1 MYAMMGDKP
10 MRPRTSL
17 SESDETNVVYGT
29 IPQKELDTYSYEGLN
44 YYNPEDPE
52 ASQEA
57 RADNQGY
64 VDIIGKGLANIGVSV
79 LKNVAEAPAYLAT
92 IATSPLVGIGTAM
105 SGGNGWEAMGTYVFN
120 NKYLE
125 TVQGIKDSIDE
136 NVLKIYV
143 PPSVQEGGLWDKFT
157 SMQNM
162 VSQGSEMMGFVLSMY
177 VPGAVVGKLGW
188 GTKLVA
194 GLNAAEAVG
203 DVGLGTKAFNMLAKN
218 FVKGSDAIFGEA
230 GIGKILAGEA
240 RAGTVTGEALGIA
253 TNVDDAAKLAKGTA
267 ASAEAV
273 VSNLDAAKQMLV
285 YTNNAARATD
295 TGLAIT
301 FNTTLESASEATQSY
316 RDIYDA
322 AKAKGYSEQD
332 ARNAA
337 ASGATNVFGA
347 NMSIL
352 AVTNILGEK
361 FILDGFE
368 RAAKGADNN
377 KVAKMIINDAIGDK
391 TSNITELLKHNWFNQ
406 SKFGKTLVGKALEP
420 AAKVAGKFAI
430 GAIKEGVVE
439 EGMQTNV
446 SQVAKA
452 DALKGEKTFQ
462 REGLTL
468 GSSSILTFI
477 NGISNY
483 GTLFSEKGN
492 QELAE
497 SIIMGGI
504 FAGAIEF
511 GGGAIN
517 TLSGETKKA
526 NAARKAGYDDLRNNF
541 IYSFKSHN
549 EYFQR
554 EPEKN
559 TDGTPNPKAG
569 KLILDPQGRPVLTAE
584 AEGNMKKTEAVRLA
598 QAAHADIITALDPDS
613 VEAEFANFMLEYN
626 VFVDM
631 LSREGG
637 SELMKQA
644 IDGGHLEALI
654 AARYKAN
661 NEGTEI
667 EPAMLTSMVSRWKT
681 LGKKTEDQLNFIR
694 STHSPAMHINYDKND
709 PKEVDMFNAFSNDM
723 FNERLSNLA
732 LHEHVKQVR
741 TTRMKSYEDAVKE
754 SAELQTKM
762 DALSFNGTN
771 LTPEQIEIK
780 TEYEAAQKMFDD
792 YEKQK
797 PLYSDILS
805 EKESIPKDAA
815 SRVKIKYDKIKNKQ
829 KIANQGGFTDELT
842 QDEID
847 FMDTYDKDTGKSQ
860 IDAANTFFATAKEV
874 KKIND
879 TLTHAYTK
887 TNSER
892 KLTEM
897 QISAAKEAVAA
908 LEKDFETLNN
918 TELGV
923 AKKYKLV
930 GPEFKTA
937 WDKYKADKL
946 KESQQAEVDAK
957 DAADMEAKTDGEL
970 ASAGFDKDMRAS
982 IINHLISS
990 GTAVSKDAADA
1001 AEVVFKDLEFTLNT
1015 AALQQEYNTLDK
1027 TTDEAKRKLREI
1039 ETLTKLAAHPGGWAI
1054 VMIPARDDRGKLIY
1068 ENNKLKY
1075 QKHIISKRKAKYV
1088 GKVNDREA
1096 TQKNFPL
1103 MFNEKGDKLDEQEV
1117 ANKREALLTANTTA
1131 SIAQAAAL
1139 VDQAKK
1145 FTWTTKDKTV
1155 ERHMEISV
1163 SNDTVFY
1170 SKAEVQ
1176 KHISKFN
1183 PSSDYYSNINADGS
1197 ERFEKDAKGK
1207 ATKRKVDKRNARM
1220 QMDPDSI
1227 IWDEMVPGFGP
1238 TLYVGR
1244 ISKRSL
1250 VLSMAPINKNIV
1262 LASNKMKE
1270 AVAQRAAMVKA
1281 LEDVRKYNTNLAKS
1295 TKNKTAAL
1303 QTRLNDLPKVQNALT
1318 ELMREARLLT
1328 YEIEGLTIKIANIE
1342 VKKSGFKK
1350 QDGKFAKNAQ
1360 SDIDKLN
1367 ILKEEKAKRL
1377 DEIPAIQQSLE
1388 TEINNAIANIDAI
1401 KKQIEEHQ
1409 QEAANLVAYNDAAGL
1424 LISTLKSLSEE
1435 DIYKLD
1441 PSNINSLLTSEGKD
1455 LLDAYYQQVKEDLTN
1470 KLIVNKTV
1478 DRIVIDKE
1486 NELKIYNDSK
1496 QEFEKQLSNRK
1507 TFNEKLKAITTADV
1521 TSDTVDTLNNLLVTY
1536 LQIYNNTQYL
1546 SLNKTLATSIK
1557 DSTVKYIRYIE
1568 DLLVDI
1574 GHDRVIP
1581 NFNNAQVAQLKLRLE
1596 TTLDRLR
1603 SIAVAPTVVEAYS
1616 SLANLDNY
1624 PASVELQ
1631 QAIAILGKQIENY
1644 LDIDESLTS
1653 ILRDLTAIYDFT
1665 IDLTKDTKKEI
1676 RTKIEATIKNIV
1688 DSRKEAEK
1696 IDIKIKDKI
1705 TGLNSSIDKVN
1716 KELQALRNAATTS
1729 IDFETGA
1736 IKTANDE
1743 VVIENFRD
1751 LYLAELKAAKLAEL
1765 SDVQKVAGDL
1775 QDPIK
1780 TTLDDLTKQRK
1791 QLEKELLQSILSN
1804 KEVTATKKLTS
1815 FLQLIPQ
1822 FENQFNSDT
1831 AGLLQTVRAVFSRSK
1846 NVDIASTSSDKKDE
1860 EVLASMLNPSTAVIL
1875 LNRYIA
1881 DFNVTANSENQM
1893 SLITEAEYKAVVATF
1908 IDALD
1913 AGTKASTEGV
1923 LTKLRTTITSI
1934 DRVQSIAV
1942 DLASKLIVDMDRFSA
1957 DIARRTQVTLN
1968 KVDRDNGDATY
1979 IDDEEIRVEGD
1990 DIAEY
1995 RQNRLFSTAS
2005 STTDTARNIGA
2016 NEQIDDGPKNIRA
2029 DAANPNE
2036 YTISIAVH
2044 GEHYIVEKEDKD
2056 KEAVYAPIE
2065 LPKPPDGYDPK
2076 VSNTENDTYKKKLE
2090 LYYNAEDLS
2099 GKGLSE
2105 EEISAITEF
2114 RRYTANNRFFTWTDA
2129 NETIHKNIAG
2139 KKLFF
2144 RAATYANIKAAAKT
2158 NPDLQSII
2166 DDIDNQLKLALG
2178 FGEQQTAN
2186 KLQGLISGDNVILIP
2201 YEVVPGVNGG
2211 APIIKPVKGLSS
2223 TEKRFNASL
2232 NKNNSGATIEP
2243 KVVYSSRPLA
2253 DTVYKSWNNT
2263 DRIVTAA
2270 VNSSD
2275 KLGTQDFDAAKTEVE
2290 TKLDIELVAPSSMV
2304 LDDKEISALT
2314 KTYGITTGVNNKEIK
2329 ISYTLDGGKKEL
2341 VISNTQDEYKILH
2354 AIGRDALKLSVI
2366 GGILKKVYT
2375 AQTKALIIEP
2385 QGDAYLQ
2392 ITKINRG
2399 VPVYAQKRIAT
2410 SNSKQD
2416 LKSAELTPV
2425 YMPLSEVLPNEPGMQ
2440 LVVVTRKN
2448 TSDYPNAIAGDLVVL
2463 SSNDLR
2469 LPVVT
2474 SLFSDETG
2482 EAKTHKA
2489 NMLDVLGLTI
2499 LKAVETEASGSLEAL
2514 RESVPFSS
2522 GKVAPV
2528 KIKIGNEEV
2537 DINGYGILPT
2547 DMGQSRDG
2555 VGALN
2560 FYLNFGKYTES
2571 HIASKERNQI
2581 YIGQGDLVFVY
2592 NVKVG
2597 GVKTSKTTRIK
2608 LSNFI
2613 KTDAEGN
2620 KYVNLPALFEGA
2632 TSATPEGRALI
2643 ELEKYLNS
2651 KRINVHKKLLESS
2664 SNVTY
2669 VPAVKKDAKGN
2680 ITTDS
2685 TLQYKQESVPY
2696 SVWAAKNIVRTN
2708 HDPKASRRTIQ
2719 RNLVHDTSHITAQN
2733 AAELAANIL
2742 KAEAAKEKER
2752 KEKEKENLAAY
2763 TAAAASAKHTYSTLE
2778 ELKALLNT
2786 DVFTKST
2793 LSRGS
2798 KAALKGVI
2806 NLAKTLASIDSVN
2819 IATLNSIGIYFGT
2832 PAVTSTST
2840 STTTSTSATATGN
2853 TYSTIKELLD
2863 ILQVEIANKTVLGK
2877 KSSAKALA
2885 GVLKIN
2891 PDINKVV
2898 LSPAQIKLLED
2909 NGIYEAGKAP
2919 LTSSPT
2925 APLIPLPPPAPII
2938 IADDPT
2944 ETAFTK
2950 AVEMATNT
2958 AFMDQVKVS
2967 NLPAYNFIN
2976 TYTGNK
2982 DEFLNEAHNKI
2993 VESINELYAAFETML
3008 PDTNTTVFA
3017 DDDDGL
3023 SMSRFKDAAKK
3034 TVQLAEAKRNM
3045 AAIFGQ
3051 KFADEEVSMVVGL
3064 IQGEGY
3070 GAFTGDGKI
3079 LLSDLAETSTEYHEA
3094 FHRVWRMY
3102 IPTSKRAELIAE
3114 FETRADKEQVLAAI
3128 RAAGYKGSREYLIE
3142 EALAEEFKL
3151 YSDKYKYK
3159 NGKLVPKNAVE
3170 RWFDKLIKFLRALIG
3185 RPVQQQF
3192 YDDIL
3197 AGKYK
3202 NAAPRYAYK
3211 AREPVYSKRIAFK
3224 DLPTIDV
3231 SSADINTINTAI
3243 TVALFQNELAKGNIH
3258 MLLNPPAN
3266 GWNTID
3272 SYTKAL
3278 VSQGTAVLKK
3288 FVLDRSKI
3296 VYGNYKDVYGIPA
3309 TSGLSLGISHILSLI
3324 NNDKLSATEKYYLVD
3339 STEAVLSIA
3348 NNGNLEL
3355 MIKELVKNTSMLQ
3368 AGEQKTIANISEWTK
3383 KSTAERIAYFA
3394 VPGNTAKAVAAI
3406 GSIIRASI
3414 RSKLTDDPAVIGLN
3428 TINNNAIATP
3438 WPTLDRVFSET
3449 MKDRISPRAI
3459 DLTMLS
3465 VLQKH
3470 FQLESEKLAPSTEAQ
3485 DAYVALLK
3493 VESYKNSSSFY
3504 VQWTKAIAN
3513 IGGKLKY
3520 ERNDGY
3526 EDENTDDDND
3536 EGYVNENSND
3546 EGAEAEGIHTQEDE
3560 VVSKDGAYDKLVYE
3574 KNPLS
3579 SITTLIKLLI
3589 KSIPQKDARGN
3600 NVMHPTLGV
3609 VMAIPWEST
3618 INKFINSLANT
3629 PTWAMWNEFEKFV
3642 KMTPE
3647 VSSILKNIEEIK
3659 TSADKS
3665 DVKVKLN
3672 RAFGNHIYDFLIT
3685 LITKDKVVTTSA
3697 NSNTGDKRSIN
3708 AWKNNMTNIDD
3719 PAVLTKLKEQF
3730 DYAFKATH
3738 DPVLTARSGHSGNV
3752 MPIVKTDELPDEGR
3766 ATNRDKVNTAKKYA
3780 EYLGITLDSEIYE
3793 AEYAFNEGKDIY
3805 DTVKAIYLNAM
3816 EKMTANEVE
3825 AVLRNPTQLANK
3837 IFGSD
3842 AEFGGTAVGTKIEA
3856 LARKQAKYSRDV
3868 SQSIT
3873 SNNKKLFAANLN
3885 SAMTV
3890 TSDGLNYISSLEEG
3904 EINNY
3909 IQAELNNKYQEYYGK
3924 EDLLTRNATT
3934 WLEATLWKST
3944 SGTTRQPIHLAR
3956 TKLMLLKYSGVFN
3969 SNSVSSVLLQK
3980 SIAGSRIEL
3989 SVLDSIKNTMVT
4001 VDATNIDNISR
4012 TEIAAHNVNLAAG
4025 GIVRVI
4031 QHADRSMAYGI
4042 KYDVASD
4049 NIPGTLIEHLEAFTN
4064 TVLNQVNDKSKKT
4077 TTYTGKNIKNMA
4089 TPNSTITP
4097 QMFGVLEELV
4107 IALHTM
4113 YNERTASK
4121 VTFDAYAKLLPG
4133 MISKYTSTEDTT
4145 TSSTLAYNGVIQIV
4159 EDVKSYIGI
4168 KQTEFRD
4175 DYVKRKLHLTKKV
4188 SKWNAKENSFNDMY
4202 VGRYIS
4208 TKEFDNPTAA
4218 QQAVNTIINK
4228 SWAQMYLGHIEEVLL
4243 FSGNADLYGTA
4254 ENMFKRMSAQSST
4267 GIVSTATEEF
4277 LNEIVAVNRAALST
4291 ANQNLKLDAVP
4302 YTSPTTKK
4310 NFALVQEVIA
4320 KEEEFTNQKLG
4331 QEIYDAHYSYNYD
4344 LQRLLLGD
4352 TKGAHKLAHDTADR
4366 IATNMAKDFRDNI
4379 NENDGQSWL
4388 NIFAYRQ
4395 YLKSVDKWSARHQQA
4410 FDFEMLVLNDMIRV
4424 KDNIAKGLTS
4434 KEDTTYTPFEVF
4446 VAQILH
4452 PEWNI
4457 LTEDYAQIVAGGAS
4471 FNNELI
4477 DPIAFVDS
4485 INEWLTETREGF
4497 APLKPQYTGPVWLDE
4512 NHKTVDSTK
4521 KITITGIRKTSYDV
4535 LLPSML
4541 RGKEFIS
4548 RRKFADLM
4556 LNMHS
4561 NGIDVLHMESAA
4573 KSGTKTPIPLW
4584 NKDDDGT
4591 ISTLNDKLYESKNH
4605 TYLEWQYMK
4614 DQQNIDTEQK
4624 SKLKDST
4631 QARKN
4636 MLANQTHRG
4645 VPIDFPMYTVNE
4657 NGGKDYM
4664 KEDEWKAA
4672 WDSLSEQEKLDSS
4685 ALYTYFAAVIE
4696 VQNDLLLKAVQMLE
4710 EELKINNNNPVEVTE
4725 QIIKVL
4731 REAAT
4736 KRESSDNILNAI
4748 ESIIDHGWI
4757 DVLPNR
4763 NTVEPILMSLVSNNL
4778 IAVKRFGNAVP
4789 QLAST
4794 GMDIVGTTRENNS
4807 ATAELKTYQI
4817 NQNGETTP
4825 AEIITVLPKQ
4835 YQKAVLAKYSERA
4848 KRPITLFEAVEML
4861 NEDMARDKAH
4871 PDYMEIEIFALRIP
4885 NQQMS
4890 SNDVFKVKQ
4899 FYIGTKENFVYV
4911 PADIVVKVG
4920 SDFDIDKLQMYFPNM
4935 DKDFN
4940 EIKYEGGASSL
4951 ANDSKIAFNEFDADS
4966 VDIND
4971 LIERMIANGTI
4982 EKEDCTG
4989 SQNAEDGAVTANFT
5003 PGGRWKTV
5011 EKLEGPSHKEGGIDL
5026 QINKEGRVTF
5036 KNASGAVITAAA
5048 GLVVPGGD
5056 KDKEVSTNPTPLAP
5070 VTLANS
5076 GAKGPETWK
5085 YNSETEEYIAPM
5097 LKEVEIIGKKPSS
5110 TNFKTE
5116 TEEELSEQGPSR
5128 HTRNSW
5134 KFDKEVEDKYKIDW
5148 YETLNYKKWGLYDYS
5163 DYSSFNS
5170 AFRNAR
5176 EAKEKEFVYKD
5187 KRYNTKLIS
5196 KDQSDLYWESKKFLK
5211 DYYENNNFAG
5221 DGHDLDGYWK
5231 NYEEKRAV
5239 NRRLEEPYYFS
5250 ITDQKPSDMESDGYV
5265 RPKDTKIFLTTTDDQ
5280 LKKQGTKGLNTT
5292 YVHELSHKA
5301 DTENVNN
5308 RIPKIDA
5315 RKLIDSRYADDI
5327 TDSETLKYLSKP
5339 TEIEA
5344 RKMATLFYLHKNN
5357 LPYTN
5362 IDKSSLDNMYAKLK
5376 DLPYD
5381 IAQLLKLYDGQ
5392 QEDLLKYLNN
5402 DFSYLNKKDKD
5413 AKK

>member
-1 MYAMMGDKP
+1 MGKLDAMYAMMGDKP
-10 MRPRTSL
+10 IRPRTSL
-17 SESDETNVVYGT
+17 SESDETNVIYGT
-29 IPQKELDTYSYEGLN
+29 TPQKELDTYTYEGLN
-44 YYNPEDPE
+44 YYNPTDPE

-64 VDIIGKGLANIGVSV
+64 VDIIGKGLANMGVSL
-79 LKNVAEAPAYLAT
+79 LKNVAEAPAYIAT
-92 IATSPLVGIGTAM
+92 IATSPLVGVGTAL

-120 NKYLE
+120 NQYLQ
-125 TVQGIKDSIDE
+125 TVQGIKDNIDE

-218 FVKGSDAIFGEA
+218 FVKGSDAVFGEA

-285 YTNNAARATD
+285 YTNNAARSTD
-295 TGLAIT
+295 TGLAIA

-352 AVTNILGEK
+352 AVTNIIGEK

-368 RAAKGADNN
+368 RVAKGADNN

-406 SKFGKTLVGKALEP
+406 STFGKTLVGKALEP
-420 AAKVAGKFAI
+420 AAKIAGKFAI
-430 GAIKEGVVE
+430 GAVKEGVVE

-452 DALKGEKTFQ
+452 DALKGEKSFQ

-497 SIIMGGI
+497 SILMGGI

-511 GGGAIN
+511 GGGTIN

-569 KLILDPQGRPVLTAE
+569 KLILDQQGRPVLTAE

-667 EPAMLTSMVSRWKT
+667 DPAMLTSMVSRWKT

-754 SAELQTKM
+754 SVELQTKM
-762 DALSFNGTN
+762 DALSFNGTA
-771 LTPEQIEIK
+771 LTPEQATIK
-780 TEYEAAQKMFDD
+780 TEYDAAQKMFDD

-797 PLYSDILS
+797 PLFNDILGEN
-805 EKESIPKDAA
+805 EKVPADAA
-815 SRVKIKYDKIKNKQ
+815 PRIKAKYDKIKNKQ
-829 KIANQGGFTDELT
+829 KIANQGGFSDEMT
-842 QDEID
+842 QEELD
-847 FMDTYDKDTGKSQ
+847 FMDVYDKDTGKSQ

-879 TLTHAYTK
+879 NPTHAYTK

-897 QISAAKEAVAA
+897 QISAAKEAVTA

-930 GPEFKTA
+930 GPEFKAA

-946 KESQQAEVDAK
+946 KESQQAATDAK

-990 GTAVSKDAADA
+990 GTAVSKDTANAALA
-1001 AEVVFKDLEFTLNT
+1001 VFKDLEFTLNT
-1015 AALQQEYNTLDK
+1015 TALQQEYNVLDK

-1039 ETLTKLAAHPGGWAI
+1039 EMLTKLAAHPGGWAI

-1250 VLSMAPINKNIV
+1250 VLSMAPVNKNIV

-1270 AVAQRAAMVKA
+1270 ALAQRTAMIKA

-1328 YEIEGLTIKIANIE
+1328 YEIEGLTIKIADIE

-1350 QDGKFAKNAQ
+1350 QNGKFAKNAQ

-1388 TEINNAIANIDAI
+1388 TEISNAIANIDAI

-1455 LLDAYYQQVKEDLTN
+1455 LLDVYYQQVKEDLTN

-1478 DRIVIDKE
+1478 DKIIADKE
-1486 NELKIYNDSK
+1486 NVLKAYSNSK
-1496 QEFEKQLSNRK
+1496 QEFEKQLANRK
-1507 TFNEKLKAITTADV
+1507 AFNEKLKAITTADV
-1521 TSDTVDTLNNLLVTY
+1521 TSDTADALNNLLVTY
-1536 LQIYNNTQYL
+1536 LQIHNNQY
-1546 SLNKTLATSIK
+1546 KDAPKALATSIK

-1705 TGLNSSIDKVN
+1705 AGLNSSIDKVT
-1716 KELQALRNAATTS
+1716 KELQALQNAATAS

-1736 IKTANDE
+1736 IKTADDE
-1743 VVIENFRD
+1743 IVIENFRD

-1822 FENQFNSDT
+1822 FEKQFNSDT

-1881 DFNVTANSENQM
+1881 DFNVTANSENQIP
-1893 SLITEAEYKAVVATF
+1893 LITEVEYKAVVATF

-1913 AGTKASTEGV
+1913 AGTKAATEGV

-1957 DIARRTQVTLN
+1957 DIARRTQVSLN

-1995 RQNRLFSTAS
+1995 RQNRMFSTAS

-2076 VSNTENDTYKKKLE
+2076 VNNAENDAYKKKLE

-2158 NPDLQSII
+2158 DPDLQSII
-2166 DDIDNQLKLALG
+2166 DDIDNQLKLMQG
-2178 FGEQQTAN
+2178 SVEQQQTIN
-2186 KLQGLISGDNVILIP
+2186 KLQSLINGDNVILIP
-2201 YEVVPGVNGG
+2201 YEVVPGVNGK
-2211 APIIKPVKGLSS
+2211 APTIKPVKGLSS

-2243 KVVYSSRPLA
+2243 KVLYSSRPLA

-2275 KLGTQDFDAAKTEVE
+2275 KLGTQDFDAAKAEVE
-2290 TKLDIELVAPSSMV
+2290 TRLDIELVAPSSMV
-2304 LDDKEISALT
+2304 LDDKEISALI
-2314 KTYGITTGVNNKEIK
+2314 KKYDIAISVNNKEVK

-2341 VISNTQDEYKILH
+2341 TIPNTQDGYKILH

-2366 GGILKKVYT
+2366 GGILKKIYT
-2375 AQTKALIIEP
+2375 TQTKELIRAP

-2392 ITKINRG
+2392 IVKINRG
-2399 VPVYAQKRIAT
+2399 IPVYAQKRIAS

-2416 LKSAELTPV
+2416 LKNAELTPV
-2425 YMPLSEVLPNEPGMQ
+2425 YMPLSEVLPNEPGLQ
-2440 LVVVTRKN
+2440 LTVVTRKN
-2448 TSDYPNAIAGDLVVL
+2448 AADHPNAIAGDLVVL

-2499 LKAVETEASGSLEAL
+2499 LKAVETEATGSLEAL
-2514 RESVPFSS
+2514 RESVPFSTS
-2522 GKVAPV
+2522 KITPV
-2528 KIKIGNEEV
+2528 KIQVGNEEV

-2547 DMGQSRDG
+2547 DMEQSRDG

-2571 HIASKERNQI
+2571 HLASKERNQI

-2592 NVKVG
+2592 NTRVN
-2597 GVKTSKTTRIK
+2597 GVKTPKTTRIK
-2608 LSNFI
+2608 LSSLI
-2613 KTDAEGN
+2613 RTDAEGN
-2620 KYVNLPALFEGA
+2620 KYVNLPALFA
-2632 TSATPEGRALI
+2632 SATNATTEGRALI
-2643 ELEKYLNS
+2643 ELENYLNS

-2664 SNVTY
+2664 SSVTY
-2669 VPAVKKDAKGN
+2669 IPSVKKNDAGN
-2680 ITTDS
+2680 ITTES
-2685 TLQYKQESVPY
+2685 RLQYTKETVPY

-2708 HDPKASRRTIQ
+2708 HDPKAARRTIQ
-2719 RNLVHDTSHITAQN
+2719 RNLVHDASHITAQN

-2763 TAAAASAKHTYSTLE
+2763 TAAAASAKHTYSNLA

-2786 DVFTKST
+2786 EVFTKST
-2793 LSRGS
+2793 LDSTT
-2798 KAALKGVI
+2798 KLILKSLIDSV
-2806 NLAKTLASIDSVN
+2806 KTLAAIDPGN
-2819 IATLNSIGIYFGT
+2819 IAILNNIGIYFNDGT
-2832 PAVTSTST
+2832 AKSSSTSSIT
-2840 STTTSTSATATGN
+2840 PSSTTPLSKGARTYTTVQELAAILKTEVDSKTSFGQTIDAIILAEAFKGAKSFGN
-2853 TYSTIKELLD
+2853 T
-2863 ILQVEIANKTVLGK
+2863 
-2877 KSSAKALA
+2877 
-2885 GVLKIN
+2885 
-2891 PDINKVV
+2891 
-2898 LSPAQIKLLED
+2898 LSPDVIKTLEA

-2919 LTSSPT
+2919 LTSSLT
-2925 APLIPLPPPAPII
+2925 APLTPPSPPAAI
-2938 IADDPT
+2938 IAAGDPT
-2944 ETAFTK
+2944 EVAFTK
-2950 AVEMATNT
+2950 AVQMAANT
-2958 AFMDQVKVS
+2958 AFMDQVKVG

-2982 DEFLNEAHNKI
+2982 DEFLNEAHIKI
-2993 VESINELYAAFETML
+2993 LESINELYAAFETMQ
-3008 PDTNTTVFA
+3008 PDTNVIASTE
-3017 DDDDGL
+3017 DDDGF

-3070 GAFTGDGKI
+3070 GAFTTDGKI
-3079 LLSDLAETSTEYHEA
+3079 LLSDLAETGTEYHEA

-3159 NGKLVPKNAVE
+3159 DGKLVPKNAIE

-3202 NAAPRYAYK
+3202 NVAPRYAYK

-3231 SSADINTINTAI
+3231 SSADINAVNTAL
-3243 TVALFQNELAKGNIH
+3243 TVELFQNELAKGNIH
-3258 MLLNPPAN
+3258 ILLNPPAN
-3266 GWNTID
+3266 GWDTID

-3296 VYGNYKDVYGIPA
+3296 VYGNYKDVYGVAA

-3324 NNDKLSATEKYYLVD
+3324 NNDKLNATEKYYLVD

-3355 MIKELVKNTSMLQ
+3355 MIKELMKNTSMLQ
-3368 AGEQKTIANISEWTK
+3368 VGEQKTIANISEWTK
-3383 KSTAERIAYFA
+3383 KSTAERIDYFA

-3414 RSKLTDDPAVIGLN
+3414 RSKLIDDSAVVGLN

-3449 MKDRISPRAI
+3449 MKKRISPRAI

-3470 FQLESEKLAPSTEAQ
+3470 FQLESEKAAPSTEAQ

-3526 EDENTDDDND
+3526 ENENTDDDND
-3536 EGYVNENSND
+3536 ESSVNENSND

-3589 KSIPQKDARGN
+3589 KSIPQKDAKGN

-3685 LITKDKVVTTSA
+3685 LINKDKVVTTSA

-3708 AWKNNMTNIDD
+3708 LWKNNMTNIDD

-3766 ATNRDKVNTAKKYA
+3766 TTNRDRVNTAKKYA

-3816 EKMTANEVE
+3816 EKMTTEEVN

-3904 EINNY
+3904 EVNNY
-3909 IQAELNNKYQEYYGK
+3909 IQDELANRYQEYYGK
-3924 EDLLTRNATT
+3924 EDLLTANAET
-3934 WLEATLWKST
+3934 WLEATLYRE
-3944 SGTTRQPIHLAR
+3944 GTGIKRQSIHLAR

-3969 SNSVSSVLLQK
+3969 SNSVSSVLLRN

-4012 TEIAAHNVNLAAG
+4012 TEIAAHNVNLAAD

-4049 NIPGTLIEHLEAFTN
+4049 NIPDTLIEHLEAFTN

-4107 IALHTM
+4107 IALHKM
-4113 YNERTASK
+4113 HNERAASEI
-4121 VTFDAYAKLLPG
+4121 TFDAYAKLLPG
-4133 MISKYTSTEDTT
+4133 MISKYTSPATT
-4145 TSSTLAYNGVIQIV
+4145 TSSTLTYNGVIQIV

-4188 SKWNAKENSFNDMY
+4188 RKWNAKENSFNDMY

-4277 LNEIVAVNRAALST
+4277 LNEIVAVNKAALST

-4331 QEIYDAHYSYNYD
+4331 QEIYDAHYTYNYD
-4344 LQRLLLGD
+4344 LQRLLGKSSAEAK
-4352 TKGAHKLAHDTADR
+4352 TIAKR
-4366 IATNMAKDFRDNI
+4366 IAENMSKDFRDNI

-4395 YLKSVDKWSARHQQA
+4395 YLKSVDKWSARHQES

-4424 KDNIAKGLTS
+4424 KDNISRGLTNE
-4434 KEDTTYTPFEVF
+4434 KDITYTPFEVF

-4457 LTEDYAQIVAGGAS
+4457 RAEDYAQIVAGGAS

-4477 DPIAFVDS
+4477 DPIAFVDG

-4541 RGKEFIS
+4541 RGKEFTA

-4614 DQQNIDTEQK
+4614 DQQNIATEQK

-4710 EELKINNNNPVEVTE
+4710 EELKINSSNPVEVTE

-4835 YQKAVLAKYSERA
+4835 YQKAVLAKYSKRA

-4940 EIKYEGGASSL
+4940 EIRYEGGASSL

-5003 PGGRWKTV
+5003 PGGKWETV
-5011 EKLEGPSHKEGGIDL
+5011 KDLKGMPSHKEGGVDL
-5026 QINKEGRVTF
+5026 QINKDGDVTF
-5036 KNASGAVITAAA
+5036 KNTSGAIITAAA
-5048 GLVVPGGD
+5048 GLV
-5056 KDKEVSTNPTPLAP
+5056 
-5070 VTLANS
+5070 
-5076 GAKGPETWK
+5076 
-5085 YNSETEEYIAPM
+5085 
-5097 LKEVEIIGKKPSS
+5097 
-5110 TNFKTE
+5110 
-5116 TEEELSEQGPSR
+5116 
-5128 HTRNSW
+5128 
-5134 KFDKEVEDKYKIDW
+5134 
-5148 YETLNYKKWGLYDYS
+5148 
-5163 DYSSFNS
+5163 
-5170 AFRNAR
+5170 
-5176 EAKEKEFVYKD
+5176 
-5187 KRYNTKLIS
+5187 
-5196 KDQSDLYWESKKFLK
+5196 
-5211 DYYENNNFAG
+5211 
-5221 DGHDLDGYWK
+5221 
-5231 NYEEKRAV
+5231 
-5239 NRRLEEPYYFS
+5239 
-5250 ITDQKPSDMESDGYV
+5250 
-5265 RPKDTKIFLTTTDDQ
+5265 
-5280 LKKQGTKGLNTT
+5280 
-5292 YVHELSHKA
+5292 
-5301 DTENVNN
+5301 
-5308 RIPKIDA
+5308 IP
-5315 RKLIDSRYADDI
+5315 
-5327 TDSETLKYLSKP
+5327 
-5339 TEIEA
+5339 
-5344 RKMATLFYLHKNN
+5344 
-5357 LPYTN
+5357 N
-5362 IDKSSLDNMYAKLK
+5362 IN
-5376 DLPYD
+5376 
-5381 IAQLLKLYDGQ
+5381 
-5392 QEDLLKYLNN
+5392 
-5402 DFSYLNKKDKD
+5402 
-5413 AKK
+5413 

>member
-1 MYAMMGDKP
+1 MPGSSAAMADEKYGREESQFYALPDDFKSYGEYGVQYDP
-10 MRPRTSL
+10 
-17 SESDETNVVYGT
+17 TN
-29 IPQKELDTYSYEGLN
+29 
-44 YYNPEDPE
+44 PE

-79 LKNVAEAPAYLAT
+79 LKNVAEAPAYLTT

-120 NKYLE
+120 NQYLQ
-125 TVQGIKDSIDE
+125 TVQGIKDNIDE

-218 FVKGSDAIFGEA
+218 FVKGSDAVFGEA
-230 GIGKILAGEA
+230 GIGKILSGEA

-273 VSNLDAAKQMLV
+273 VSNLDAAKKMLV
-285 YTNNAARATD
+285 YTNNAARSTD
-295 TGLAIT
+295 TGLAIA

-352 AVTNILGEK
+352 AVTNIIGEK

-368 RAAKGADNN
+368 RVAKGADNN

-420 AAKVAGKFAI
+420 AAKVGGKFAI
-430 GAIKEGVVE
+430 GAVKEGVVE

-462 REGLTL
+462 REGWTF

-497 SIIMGGI
+497 SILMGGI

-569 KLILDPQGRPVLTAE
+569 KLILDQQGRPVLTAE

-667 EPAMLTSMVSRWKT
+667 DPAMLTSMVARWKT

-694 STHSPAMHINYDKND
+694 STHSPEMYINYDKND
-709 PKEVDMFNAFSNDM
+709 PKEVEMFNAFSNDM

-741 TTRMKSYEDAVKE
+741 AIRMKSYEDAVKE
-754 SAELQTKM
+754 STELQTKM
-762 DALSFNGTN
+762 DALSFNATT
-771 LTPEQIEIK
+771 LTPEQIAIK
-780 TEYEAAQKMFDD
+780 TEYDAAQKMFDD

-797 PLYSDILS
+797 PLFSDILS
-805 EKESIPKDAA
+805 EKESVPKDAA
-815 SRVKIKYDKIKNKQ
+815 PRVKIKYDKIKNKQ

-860 IDAANTFFATAKEV
+860 IDAANAFFATAKEV
-874 KKIND
+874 KKVNA
-879 TLTHAYTK
+879 TPTHVYTK

-897 QISAAKEAVAA
+897 QISAVKETVTE

-946 KESQQAEVDAK
+946 KETQQAEVDAK
-957 DAADMEAKTDGEL
+957 DVADMEAKTDGEL

-982 IINHLISS
+982 IINHLIAS
-990 GTAVSKDAADA
+990 GTAVSEDSANAAQ
-1001 AEVVFKDLEFTLNT
+1001 VVFKDLEFTLNT
-1015 AALQQEYNTLDK
+1015 TALQQEYNALRDK
-1027 TTDEAKRKLREI
+1027 TTDEAKKKLREI
-1039 ETLTKLAAHPGGWAI
+1039 EMLTKLAAHPGGWAI
-1054 VMIPARDDRGKLIY
+1054 VMIPARDNRGKLIY

-1075 QKHIISKRKAKYV
+1075 QKHIISKRKGKYV

-1096 TQKNFPL
+1096 TQNKFPL
-1103 MFNEKGDKLDEQEV
+1103 MFNEKGNKLDEQEV

-1155 ERHMEISV
+1155 ERHMEVSV

-1170 SKAEVQ
+1170 SKTEVQ

-1197 ERFEKDAKGK
+1197 DRFEKDAKGK
-1207 ATKRKVDKRNARM
+1207 TTKRKVDKRNARI

-1250 VLSMAPINKNIV
+1250 VLSMAPVNKNIV

-1270 AVAQRAAMVKA
+1270 ALAQRQAMVKA
-1281 LEDVRKYNTNLAKS
+1281 LEDVRKYNTNLTKS
-1295 TKNKTAAL
+1295 IKDKTATL
-1303 QTRLNDLPKVQNALT
+1303 QTRLNDLPKTQSTLIALQAEAI
-1318 ELMREARLLT
+1318 ELAG
-1328 YEIEGLTIKIANIE
+1328 EIERLTLKIQISE
-1342 VKKSGFKK
+1342 
-1350 QDGKFAKNAQ
+1350 AKLAGYSSRMTSQRKTHEAIVAEGN
-1360 SDIDKLN
+1360 K
-1367 ILKEEKAKRL
+1367 LKEEKAKRL
-1377 DEIPAIQQSLE
+1377 DEIPAIRQALE
-1388 TEINNAIANIDAI
+1388 AEISNAIANIDSV

-1409 QEAANLVAYNDAAGL
+1409 QEVDNLVAYNDAAGL

-1455 LLDAYYQQVKEDLTN
+1455 LLDVYYQQVKEDLN
-1470 KLIVNKTV
+1470 QKLIASRVVNNV
-1478 DRIVIDKE
+1478 
-1486 NELKIYNDSK
+1486 
-1496 QEFEKQLSNRK
+1496 
-1507 TFNEKLKAITTADV
+1507 
-1521 TSDTVDTLNNLLVTY
+1521 
-1536 LQIYNNTQYL
+1536 
-1546 SLNKTLATSIK
+1546 
-1557 DSTVKYIRYIE
+1557 E
-1568 DLLVDI
+1568 D
-1574 GHDRVIP
+1574 
-1581 NFNNAQVAQLKLRLE
+1581 E
-1596 TTLDRLR
+1596 
-1603 SIAVAPTVVEAYS
+1603 
-1616 SLANLDNY
+1616 
-1624 PASVELQ
+1624 
-1631 QAIAILGKQIENY
+1631 KQIELAKLKKEVAEYQNE
-1644 LDIDESLTS
+1644 LAVDKALNDKLTELTS
-1653 ILRDLTAIYDFT
+1653 MNVNINTVD
-1665 IDLTKDTKKEI
+1665 DLTKLLATYQSIYSTDKYKDKRTELSLEVNNIIADYISYMNEMTVFYADPNNPLPADVDIKRAQILETKARLAALSPTSRIDDRIAALRDQANFPPNTVVNNAIYAAEDKLKDIQVLQSILDQALSGLVNYSSIIEAAKIKGRDAIKTEVDNAIAQIEAARAEAENITKTINTRIVEKQKSINKVEKEI
-1676 RTKIEATIKNIV
+1676 DMLYAYNMRSANI
-1688 DSRKEAEK
+1688 
-1696 IDIKIKDKI
+1696 
-1705 TGLNSSIDKVN
+1705 N
-1716 KELQALRNAATTS
+1716 
-1729 IDFETGA
+1729 FETGA

-1751 LYLAELKAAKLAEL
+1751 LYLAELKASKLAEL
-1765 SDVQKVAGDL
+1765 SDIQKVAGDL
-1775 QDPIK
+1775 QEPIK

-1791 QLEKELLQSILSN
+1791 ELEKELLQSILSN

-1822 FENQFNSDT
+1822 FEKQFNSDS
-1831 AGLLQTVRAVFSRSK
+1831 AALLQTVRAVFSRSK
-1846 NVDIASTSSDKKDE
+1846 TIDVASTASDKKDE

-1881 DFNVTANSENQM
+1881 DFNVTANSENQIP
-1893 SLITEAEYKAVVATF
+1893 LITEVEYKAVVAAF

-1913 AGTKASTEGV
+1913 AGTKAATEGV

-1942 DLASKLIVDMDRFSA
+1942 NLASKLIVDMDRFSA
-1957 DIARRTQVTLN
+1957 DIARRTQVALN

-1995 RQNRLFSTAS
+1995 RQNRVFSTAS
-2005 STTDTARNIGA
+2005 SNVETSRNIGV
-2016 NEQIDDGPKNIRA
+2016 NEQIDDAPKYIRA
-2029 DAANPNE
+2029 DPANPNE

-2044 GEHYIVEKEDKD
+2044 GEHYVVEKEDAD

-2065 LPKPPDGYDPK
+2065 LPKPPDGYDPTNN
-2076 VSNTENDTYKKKLE
+2076 SPENNEYKKKLE

-2099 GKGLSE
+2099 DKGLTE
-2105 EEISAITEF
+2105 QEIAAITEF
-2114 RRYTANNRFFTWTDA
+2114 RRYSANNRFFTWTDA

-2144 RAATYANIKAAAKT
+2144 RAATYKNIQDAAKT

-2166 DDIDNQLKLALG
+2166 DDIDNQLKLIQG
-2178 FGEQQTAN
+2178 SPEQQQTAN
-2186 KLQGLISGDNVILIP
+2186 TLQGLIAGNNVILIP
-2201 YEVVPGVNGG
+2201 YEVVPGVNGE
-2211 APIIKPVKGLSS
+2211 APTIRPVKGLSS
-2223 TEKRFNASL
+2223 TEKRFNAS
-2232 NKNNSGATIEP
+2232 NPKAKIEP
-2243 KVVYSSRPLA
+2243 RVLYSSRPLA
-2253 DTVYKSWNNT
+2253 DTVYKSWNST
-2263 DRIVTAA
+2263 DKIVTTV
-2270 VNSSD
+2270 VNANNE
-2275 KLGTQDFDAAKTEVE
+2275 LGTADFNIAKAEVE
-2290 TKLDIELVAPSSMV
+2290 TKLDIELVAPSSMA
-2304 LDDKEISALT
+2304 LDDKEI
-2314 KTYGITTGVNNKEIK
+2314 KTLVDKYKVSITNNKNEVK
-2329 ISYTLDGGKKEL
+2329 ILYTLDGDTKEL
-2341 VISNTQDEYKILH
+2341 TILNTQAEYKILH
-2354 AIGRDALKLSVI
+2354 ALGRDALKLAVI

-2375 AQTKALIIEP
+2375 TQTKELIRAP
-2385 QGDAYLQ
+2385 QGNAYLQ
-2392 ITKINRG
+2392 IVKINRG
-2399 VPVYAQKRIAT
+2399 VPVYAQKRIAS

-2416 LKSAELTPV
+2416 LKNAELTPV
-2425 YMPLSEVLPNEPGMQ
+2425 YMPLSEVLPNEPGLQ
-2440 LVVVTRKN
+2440 LTVVTRKN
-2448 TSDYPNAIAGDLVVL
+2448 AADHPNAIAGDLVVL

-2499 LKAVETEASGSLEAL
+2499 LKAVETEASGSLETL

-2571 HIASKERNQI
+2571 HLASKERNQI

-2592 NVKVG
+2592 NVNVG
-2597 GVKTSKTTRIK
+2597 GVKTPKTTRIK
-2608 LSNFI
+2608 LSSLI
-2613 KTDAEGN
+2613 RTDAEGN
-2620 KYVNLPALFEGA
+2620 RYVNLPALFESA
-2632 TSATPEGRALI
+2632 TNATPEGRALI

-2680 ITTDS
+2680 ITTGS
-2685 TLQYKQESVPY
+2685 TLQYTPVPVPY

-2708 HDPKASRRTIQ
+2708 HDPKAARRTIQ
-2719 RNLVHDTSHITAQN
+2719 RNLVHDTSFISAEN
-2733 AAELAANIL
+2733 AASLAADIL
-2742 KAEAAKEKER
+2742 KAEAAKEEAR
-2752 KEKEKENLAAY
+2752 KKQEKENLAAY
-2763 TAAAASAKHTYSTLE
+2763 TVAAASAKHTYSNLA

-2786 DVFTKST
+2786 EVFTKST
-2793 LSRGS
+2793 LDPTTKSV
-2798 KAALKGVI
+2798 LKSLIDSV
-2806 NLAKTLASIDSVN
+2806 KTLAAIDPGN
-2819 IATLNSIGIYFGT
+2819 IAILNRIGIYFTDG
-2832 PAVTSTST
+2832 
-2840 STTTSTSATATGN
+2840 AT
-2853 TYSTIKELLD
+2853 
-2863 ILQVEIANKTVLGK
+2863 
-2877 KSSAKALA
+2877 KSSAAPSSTTSLPKDARTYTTVQELA
-2885 GVLKIN
+2885 AILRTEVNNKTPFGQTVDAKVLADVLKN
-2891 PDINKVV
+2891 ATKFGDT
-2898 LSPAQIKLLED
+2898 LSPNIIKTLEAS
-2909 NGIYEAGKAP
+2909 GIYEAGKAP
-2919 LTSSPT
+2919 AAPLTSSLP
-2925 APLIPLPPPAPII
+2925 PPPPAPIVT
-2938 IADDPT
+2938 ADNPA
-2944 ETAFTK
+2944 E
-2950 AVEMATNT
+2950 V
-2958 AFMDQVKVS
+2958 
-2967 NLPAYNFIN
+2967 AYNRIKEMIANIEFMALVDKAN
-2976 TYTGNK
+2976 SN
-2982 DEFLNEAHNKI
+2982 ESRFLNIYAADKDKFQDDVNNELLD
-2993 VESINELYAAFETML
+2993 EINEMYAAFEQIQEDAAKTA
-3008 PDTNTTVFA
+3008 TTAPA
-3017 DDDDGL
+3017 DDDDGF

-3045 AAIFGQ
+3045 SAIFGE
-3051 KFADEEVSMVVGL
+3051 KFADEEVSMIVGL

-3070 GAFTGDGKI
+3070 GAFTTDGKI
-3079 LLSDLAETSTEYHEA
+3079 LLSDIAETGTEYHEA

-3102 IPTSKRAELIAE
+3102 IPASKQKELIAE
-3114 FETRADKEQVLAAI
+3114 FETRADKEQVLATI

-3159 NGKLVPKNAVE
+3159 NGKLVPKDKIE
-3170 RWFDKLIKFLRALIG
+3170 RWFDKLIKLLRALIG
-3185 RPVQQQF
+3185 RPIQQQF

-3202 NAAPRYAYK
+3202 NVAPKYTYK
-3211 AREPVYSKRIAFK
+3211 AREAVYSKRIAFK

-3231 SSADINTINTAI
+3231 SSADINAVNTAI
-3243 TVALFQNELAKGNIH
+3243 TVDLFQNELAKGNIH
-3258 MLLNPPAN
+3258 ILLNPPAN

-3296 VYGNYKDVYGIPA
+3296 VYGNYKDVYGVPA
-3309 TSGLSLGISHILSLI
+3309 SSGLSLGISHILSLI
-3324 NNDKLSATEKYYLVD
+3324 NNDKLNATEKYYLVN

-3348 NNGNLEL
+3348 NNGNLEI
-3355 MIKELVKNTSMLQ
+3355 MIKELMKNTSMLQ
-3368 AGEQKTIANISEWTK
+3368 VGEQKTIANISEWTK
-3383 KSTAERIAYFA
+3383 KTTAERIAYFA
-3394 VPGNTAKAVAAI
+3394 VPGNTDKAVMAI

-3414 RSKLTDDPAVIGLN
+3414 RSKLIDNPSVVALN
-3428 TINNNAIATP
+3428 TINANTTEKR
-3438 WPTLDRVFSET
+3438 WPTLDRVFSQT
-3449 MKDRISPRAI
+3449 MKDRISPRPI
-3459 DLTMLS
+3459 DLTMLA

-3470 FQLESEKLAPSTEAQ
+3470 FQLESEKAAPSTEEQ
-3485 DAYVALLK
+3485 DSYVALLK

-3526 EDENTDDDND
+3526 ENENNDDENDD
-3536 EGYVNENSND
+3536 EGANENSND
-3546 EGAEAEGIHTQEDE
+3546 EGVEEEGINTKEDE

-3600 NVMHPTLGV
+3600 NVLHPTLGV

-3618 INKFINSLANT
+3618 INKFINSLANI

-3672 RAFGNHIYDFLIT
+3672 RAFGNHIYNFLIT
-3685 LITKDKVVTTSA
+3685 LINKDKIVTTSA

-3708 AWKNNMTNIDD
+3708 AWKNNMTAIDD
-3719 PAVLTKLKEQF
+3719 PAVLNILKDQF
-3730 DYAFKATH
+3730 EYAFKATH

-3752 MPIVKTDELPDEGR
+3752 MPITKTNELPDEKH
-3766 ATNRDKVNTAKKYA
+3766 TINRDKVNTAKEYA

-3793 AEYAFNEGKDIY
+3793 AEYAFDEGKSIY

-3816 EKMTANEVE
+3816 DKMTKEE
-3825 AVLRNPTQLANK
+3825 KDAVLRNPTQLANK

-3842 AEFGGTAVGTKIEA
+3842 AEFGGTVVGTKIEA
-3856 LARKQAKYSRDV
+3856 LAKKQAKYSRDV

-3904 EINNY
+3904 EVNNY
-3909 IQAELNNKYQEYYGK
+3909 IQDELTNRYQEYYGK
-3924 EDLLTRNATT
+3924 EDLLTANAET
-3934 WLEATLWKST
+3934 WLEATLYRE
-3944 SGTTRQPIHLAR
+3944 GTGIKRHPIHLAR

-3969 SNSVSSVLLQK
+3969 SNSVSSVLLRN
-3980 SIAGSRIEL
+3980 SITGSRIEL

-4001 VDATNIDNISR
+4001 VDPTNIDNISR
-4012 TEIAAHNVNLAAG
+4012 TEIAAHNVNLAAD

-4042 KYDVASD
+4042 KYDVGSD
-4049 NIPGTLIEHLEAFTN
+4049 NISGTLIEHLEAFTN
-4064 TVLNQVNDKSKKT
+4064 TVLNQIADKSKT
-4077 TTYTGKNIKNMA
+4077 TATYTGKNIKNMA

-4097 QMFGVLEELV
+4097 QMFGVLDELA
-4107 IALHTM
+4107 IFLHETH
-4113 YNERTASK
+4113 NARLADKSK
-4121 VTFDAYAKLLPG
+4121 ITFDAYVKLLPDL
-4133 MISKYTSTEDTT
+4133 IKKYTSPEKQTNSVITF
-4145 TSSTLAYNGVIQIV
+4145 SGSIQIV
-4159 EDVKSYIGI
+4159 DDVTRYIEV
-4168 KQTEFRD
+4168 KQTEFMD
-4175 DYVKRKLHLTKKV
+4175 DYVKRNLHLTKKIR
-4188 SKWNAKENSFNDMY
+4188 KYNTETKKPTDMY

-4208 TKEFDNPTAA
+4208 TKESEKVEAA
-4218 QQAVNTIINK
+4218 QEAVNKIINK

-4267 GIVSTATEEF
+4267 GIVSTATAEF
-4277 LNEIVAVNRAALST
+4277 LDEIVVVNKATLST
-4291 ANQNLKLDAVP
+4291 ANQSLKLDATP
-4302 YTSPTTKK
+4302 YTSPTTTK
-4310 NFALVQEVIA
+4310 NFALIQEVIA
-4320 KEEEFTNQKLG
+4320 KEEEFTNKKLG
-4331 QEIYDAHYSYNYD
+4331 DEIYAAHYAYNYD
-4344 LQRLLLGD
+4344 LQRLLG
-4352 TKGAHKLAHDTADR
+4352 KSSAEAKATAKR
-4366 IATNMAKDFRDNI
+4366 IAENMSKDFKDNI

-4395 YLKSVDKWSARHQQA
+4395 YLKSVDKWTDRHQQS

-4424 KDNIAKGLTS
+4424 KDNIAKGLTA
-4434 KEDTTYTPFEVF
+4434 EADITYTPFSVL

-4452 PEWNI
+4452 PDWGI
-4457 LTEDYAQIVAGGAS
+4457 TTESYNGIVAGKAS
-4471 FNNELI
+4471 IGGELI
-4477 DPIAFVDS
+4477 EPEAFVDS
-4485 INEWLTETREGF
+4485 INKWLTETREGF

-4512 NHKTVDSTK
+4512 NHKTIDSTK
-4521 KITITGIRKTSYDV
+4521 KITVTGIRKTSYDV

-4541 RGKEFIS
+4541 RGEEFTS

-4556 LNMHS
+4556 LNMHV

-4584 NKDDDGT
+4584 NKDANGT
-4591 ISTLNDKLYESKNH
+4591 ISTLNDNLYAPKNH
-4605 TYLEWQYMK
+4605 TFLEWQYMK

-4645 VPIDFPMYTVNE
+4645 VPIDFPMYTIDE
-4657 NGGKDYM
+4657 NGTKDYM

-4672 WDSLSEQEKLDSS
+4672 WDNLSEQEKLDSS
-4685 ALYTYFAAVIE
+4685 SLYTSFAAVIE
-4696 VQNDLLLKAVQMLE
+4696 VQNDLLLQAVEMLE
-4710 EELKINNNNPVEVTE
+4710 EELKINSNNPVEVTK
-4725 QIIKVL
+4725 QIVKVL

-4748 ESIIDHGWI
+4748 ESIIDHGWV

-4763 NTVEPILMSLVSNNL
+4763 NTIEPILMSLVSNNL
-4778 IAVKRFGNAVP
+4778 ITVKRFGNAVP
-4789 QLAST
+4789 QLSST
-4794 GMDIVGTTRENNS
+4794 GMDLVGTVRENNS

-4817 NQNGETTP
+4817 NENGETTP

-4835 YQKAVLAKYSERA
+4835 YQKAVLKKYSEKA
-4848 KRPITLFEAVEML
+4848 GHPITLFEAVEML
-4861 NEDMARDKAH
+4861 NEDMARDKDH

-4890 SNDVFKVKQ
+4890 SNDVFRVKQ

-4940 EIKYEGGASSL
+4940 EVRYEGGTSSL
-4951 ANDSKIAFNEFDADS
+4951 TDSSKISFNEFDANS
-4966 VDIND
+4966 VDIDD

-4989 SQNAEDGAVTANFT
+4989 TQNAEAGAVTANFT
-5003 PGGRWKTV
+5003 PGGKWKTV

-5026 QINKEGRVTF
+5026 QINKEGKVTF
-5036 KNASGAVITAAA
+5036 KNASGAVIIAAA
-5048 GLVVPGGD
+5048 GLV
-5056 KDKEVSTNPTPLAP
+5056 
-5070 VTLANS
+5070 
-5076 GAKGPETWK
+5076 
-5085 YNSETEEYIAPM
+5085 I
-5097 LKEVEIIGKKPSS
+5097 
-5110 TNFKTE
+5110 
-5116 TEEELSEQGPSR
+5116 
-5128 HTRNSW
+5128 
-5134 KFDKEVEDKYKIDW
+5134 
-5148 YETLNYKKWGLYDYS
+5148 
-5163 DYSSFNS
+5163 
-5170 AFRNAR
+5170 
-5176 EAKEKEFVYKD
+5176 
-5187 KRYNTKLIS
+5187 
-5196 KDQSDLYWESKKFLK
+5196 
-5211 DYYENNNFAG
+5211 
-5221 DGHDLDGYWK
+5221 
-5231 NYEEKRAV
+5231 
-5239 NRRLEEPYYFS
+5239 
-5250 ITDQKPSDMESDGYV
+5250 
-5265 RPKDTKIFLTTTDDQ
+5265 PKD
-5280 LKKQGTKGLNTT
+5280 
-5292 YVHELSHKA
+5292 
-5301 DTENVNN
+5301 
-5308 RIPKIDA
+5308 
-5315 RKLIDSRYADDI
+5315 
-5327 TDSETLKYLSKP
+5327 
-5339 TEIEA
+5339 
-5344 RKMATLFYLHKNN
+5344 
-5357 LPYTN
+5357 
-5362 IDKSSLDNMYAKLK
+5362 
-5376 DLPYD
+5376 
-5381 IAQLLKLYDGQ
+5381 
-5392 QEDLLKYLNN
+5392 
-5402 DFSYLNKKDKD
+5402 
-5413 AKK
+5413 

>member
-1 MYAMMGDKP
+1 MGKLDAMYAMMGDKS

-17 SESDETNVVYGT
+17 SESDETNVIYGT
-29 IPQKELDTYSYEGLN
+29 TPQKELDTYTYEGLN

-64 VDIIGKGLANIGVSV
+64 VDILGKGLANMGVSL
-79 LKNVAEAPAYLAT
+79 LKNVAEAPAYIAT
-92 IATSPLVGIGTAM
+92 IATSPLVGVGTAM

-120 NKYLE
+120 NQYLQ
-125 TVQGIKDSIDE
+125 TVQGIKDNIDE
-136 NVLKIYV
+136 DILKIYV

-218 FVKGSDAIFGEA
+218 FVKGSDAVFGEA
-230 GIGKILAGEA
+230 GIGKILSGEA

-253 TNVDDAAKLAKGTA
+253 TNVDDAAKLAQSTA

-285 YTNNAARATD
+285 YTNNAARSTD
-295 TGLAIT
+295 TGLAIA

-352 AVTNILGEK
+352 AVTNIIGEK

-368 RAAKGADNN
+368 RVAKGADNN

-420 AAKVAGKFAI
+420 VTKVGGKFAI
-430 GAIKEGVVE
+430 GAVKEGIVE

-462 REGLTL
+462 REGWTF

-497 SIIMGGI
+497 SILMGGI

-511 GGGAIN
+511 GGGAIRS
-517 TLSGETKKA
+517 LSGETKKA

-569 KLILDPQGRPVLTAE
+569 KLILDQQGRPVLTAE

-661 NEGTEI
+661 NEGNEI
-667 EPAMLTSMVSRWKT
+667 DPAMLTSMVARWKT

-694 STHSPAMHINYDKND
+694 STHSPEMYINYDKND
-709 PKEVDMFNAFSNDM
+709 PKEVELYKAFNDDM

-741 TTRMKSYEDAVKE
+741 MDRMKSYEDAVKE

-762 DALSFNGTN
+762 DALSFNGAA
-771 LTPEQIEIK
+771 LTPEQVAIK
-780 TEYEAAQKMFDD
+780 TEYDAAQKMFDD
-792 YEKQK
+792 YEKQR
-797 PLYSDILS
+797 PLFSDILGEN
-805 EKESIPKDAA
+805 EKVPADAA
-815 SRVKIKYDKIKNKQ
+815 PRIKAKYDKIKNKQ

-874 KKIND
+874 KKVNGNP
-879 TLTHAYTK
+879 THAYTK

-897 QISAAKEAVAA
+897 QISAAKEAVTA

-930 GPEFKTA
+930 GPEFKAA

-946 KESQQAEVDAK
+946 KESQQAATDAK

-990 GTAVSKDAADA
+990 GTAVSKDTANAALA
-1001 AEVVFKDLEFTLNT
+1001 VFKDLEFTLNT
-1015 AALQQEYNTLDK
+1015 TALQQEYNVLDK

-1039 ETLTKLAAHPGGWAI
+1039 EMLTKLAAHPGGWAI

-1117 ANKREALLTANTTA
+1117 ANKHETLLAKNTAA

-1139 VDQAKK
+1139 IAQAKK
-1145 FTWTTKDKTV
+1145 FAWTTKDKTV

-1250 VLSMAPINKNIV
+1250 VLSMAPVNKNIV

-1270 AVAQRAAMVKA
+1270 AVAQRTAMIKA

-1318 ELMREARLLT
+1318 ELMREARLLA
-1328 YEIEGLTIKIANIE
+1328 YEIEGLTIKIASAEN
-1342 VKKSGFKK
+1342 KKNKFKK
-1350 QDGKFAKNAQ
+1350 QDGKLAKDAQ

-1388 TEINNAIANIDAI
+1388 TEISNAIANIDAI

-1455 LLDAYYQQVKEDLTN
+1455 LLDVYYQQVKEDLTN

-1478 DRIVIDKE
+1478 DKIIVDKE
-1486 NELKIYNDSK
+1486 NELKAYNKSK
-1496 QEFEKQLSNRK
+1496 QEFEKQLANRK
-1507 TFNEKLKAITTADV
+1507 AFNEKLKAITTADV
-1521 TSDTVDTLNNLLVTY
+1521 TSDTADALNNLLVTY
-1536 LQIYNNTQYL
+1536 LQIHNNQY
-1546 SLNKTLATSIK
+1546 KDAPRALATSIK

-1581 NFNNAQVAQLKLRLE
+1581 NFNNAQVAELKLKLE

-1705 TGLNSSIDKVN
+1705 AGLNSSIDKVT
-1716 KELQALRNAATTS
+1716 KELQALQNAATAS

-1736 IKTANDE
+1736 IKTADDE
-1743 VVIENFRD
+1743 IVIENFRD

-1791 QLEKELLQSILSN
+1791 ELEKELLQSILSN
-1804 KEVTATKKLTS
+1804 KEITATKKLTS

-1822 FENQFNSDT
+1822 FEKQFNSDT

-1846 NVDIASTSSDKKDE
+1846 NVDVASTASDKKDE

-1881 DFNVTANSENQM
+1881 DFNVTANSENQIP
-1893 SLITEAEYKAVVATF
+1893 LITEVEYKAVVATF

-1913 AGTKASTEGV
+1913 AGTKAATEGV

-1957 DIARRTQVTLN
+1957 DIARRTQVSLN

-1995 RQNRLFSTAS
+1995 RQNRMFSTAS

-2016 NEQIDDGPKNIRA
+2016 NEQIDDAPKYIRA
-2029 DAANPNE
+2029 DPANPNE

-2076 VSNTENDTYKKKLE
+2076 VSNAENDAYKKKLE

-2166 DDIDNQLKLALG
+2166 DDIDNQLKFMLSS
-2178 FGEQQTAN
+2178 GEQAAN
-2186 KLQGLISGDNVILIP
+2186 KLQGLINGDNVILIP
-2201 YEVVPGVNGG
+2201 YEVVPGVNGK
-2211 APIIKPVKGLSS
+2211 APTIKPVKGLSS

-2243 KVVYSSRPLA
+2243 KVLYSSRPLA

-2275 KLGTQDFDAAKTEVE
+2275 KLGTQDFDAAKAEVE
-2290 TKLDIELVAPSSMV
+2290 TRLDIELVAPSSMV
-2304 LDDKEISALT
+2304 LDDKEISALI
-2314 KTYGITTGVNNKEIK
+2314 KKYDIAISVNNKEVK

-2341 VISNTQDEYKILH
+2341 TIPNTQDGYKILH

-2366 GGILKKVYT
+2366 GGILKKIYT
-2375 AQTKALIIEP
+2375 TQTKELIRAP
-2385 QGDAYLQ
+2385 QGNAYLQ
-2392 ITKINRG
+2392 IIKINRG
-2399 VPVYAQKRIAT
+2399 VPVYAQKRIAS

-2416 LKSAELTPV
+2416 LKKAELTPV
-2425 YMPLSEVLPNEPGMQ
+2425 YMPLSEVLPNEPGLQ
-2440 LVVVTRKN
+2440 LTVVTRKN
-2448 TSDYPNAIAGDLVVL
+2448 AADYPNAIAGDLVVL

-2499 LKAVETEASGSLEAL
+2499 LKAVETETTGSLEAL
-2514 RESVPFSS
+2514 RESVPFST
-2522 GKVAPV
+2522 GKITPV
-2528 KIKIGNEEV
+2528 KIQVGNEEV

-2547 DMGQSRDG
+2547 DMKQSRDG

-2571 HIASKERNQI
+2571 HLASKERNQI

-2592 NVKVG
+2592 NTRVN
-2597 GVKTSKTTRIK
+2597 GVKTPKTTRIK
-2608 LSNFI
+2608 LSSLI
-2613 KTDAEGN
+2613 RTDAEGN
-2620 KYVNLPALFEGA
+2620 RYVNLPALFAGA
-2632 TSATPEGRALI
+2632 TNATTEGRALI
-2643 ELEKYLNS
+2643 ELENYLNS

-2664 SNVTY
+2664 SSVTY
-2669 VPAVKKDAKGN
+2669 IPSVKKNDAGN
-2680 ITTDS
+2680 ITTES
-2685 TLQYKQESVPY
+2685 TLQYTKETVPY

-2708 HDPKASRRTIQ
+2708 HDPKAARRTIQ

-2763 TAAAASAKHTYSTLE
+2763 TAAAASAKHTYSNLA

-2786 DVFTKST
+2786 EVFTKST
-2793 LSRGS
+2793 LDSTT
-2798 KAALKGVI
+2798 KLILKSLIDSV
-2806 NLAKTLASIDSVN
+2806 KTLAAIDPGN
-2819 IATLNSIGIYFGT
+2819 IAILNNIGIYFNDGT
-2832 PAVTSTST
+2832 AESFVAPPIIPS
-2840 STTTSTSATATGN
+2840 STTSLSKDAR
-2853 TYSTIKELLD
+2853 TYTTVQELAA
-2863 ILQVEIANKTVLGK
+2863 ILQTEVNNKTVFGQTIDAIILAEAFKGA
-2877 KSSAKALA
+2877 KSF
-2885 GVLKIN
+2885 GN
-2891 PDINKVV
+2891 T
-2898 LSPAQIKLLED
+2898 LSPDVIKTLEA

-2919 LTSSPT
+2919 A
-2925 APLIPLPPPAPII
+2925 APLTPPPPPPPPPAPII
-2938 IADDPT
+2938 TTGNPA
-2944 ETAFTK
+2944 E
-2950 AVEMATNT
+2950 V
-2958 AFMDQVKVS
+2958 
-2967 NLPAYNFIN
+2967 AYNHIKEMVADTEFMALVDKANPNGSRFLN
-2976 TYTGNK
+2976 TYAIDK
-2982 DEFLNEAHNKI
+2982 DKFQEDVDKGLLDD
-2993 VESINELYAAFETML
+2993 INELYAAFEQLQEEAAKTA
-3008 PDTNTTVFA
+3008 TTVAPA
-3017 DDDDGL
+3017 DDDDGF

-3045 AAIFGQ
+3045 AAIFGE
-3051 KFADEEVSMVVGL
+3051 KFADEE
-3064 IQGEGY
+3064 
-3070 GAFTGDGKI
+3070 
-3079 LLSDLAETSTEYHEA
+3079 
-3094 FHRVWRMY
+3094 
-3102 IPTSKRAELIAE
+3102 
-3114 FETRADKEQVLAAI
+3114 
-3128 RAAGYKGSREYLIE
+3128 
-3142 EALAEEFKL
+3142 
-3151 YSDKYKYK
+3151 
-3159 NGKLVPKNAVE
+3159 
-3170 RWFDKLIKFLRALIG
+3170 
-3185 RPVQQQF
+3185 
-3192 YDDIL
+3192 
-3197 AGKYK
+3197 
-3202 NAAPRYAYK
+3202 
-3211 AREPVYSKRIAFK
+3211 
-3224 DLPTIDV
+3224 
-3231 SSADINTINTAI
+3231 
-3243 TVALFQNELAKGNIH
+3243 
-3258 MLLNPPAN
+3258 
-3266 GWNTID
+3266 
-3272 SYTKAL
+3272 
-3278 VSQGTAVLKK
+3278 
-3288 FVLDRSKI
+3288 
-3296 VYGNYKDVYGIPA
+3296 
-3309 TSGLSLGISHILSLI
+3309 
-3324 NNDKLSATEKYYLVD
+3324 
-3339 STEAVLSIA
+3339 
-3348 NNGNLEL
+3348 
-3355 MIKELVKNTSMLQ
+3355 
-3368 AGEQKTIANISEWTK
+3368 
-3383 KSTAERIAYFA
+3383 
-3394 VPGNTAKAVAAI
+3394 
-3406 GSIIRASI
+3406 
-3414 RSKLTDDPAVIGLN
+3414 
-3428 TINNNAIATP
+3428 
-3438 WPTLDRVFSET
+3438 
-3449 MKDRISPRAI
+3449 
-3459 DLTMLS
+3459 
-3465 VLQKH
+3465 
-3470 FQLESEKLAPSTEAQ
+3470 
-3485 DAYVALLK
+3485 
-3493 VESYKNSSSFY
+3493 
-3504 VQWTKAIAN
+3504 
-3513 IGGKLKY
+3513 
-3520 ERNDGY
+3520 
-3526 EDENTDDDND
+3526 
-3536 EGYVNENSND
+3536 
-3546 EGAEAEGIHTQEDE
+3546 
-3560 VVSKDGAYDKLVYE
+3560 
-3574 KNPLS
+3574 
-3579 SITTLIKLLI
+3579 
-3589 KSIPQKDARGN
+3589 
-3600 NVMHPTLGV
+3600 
-3609 VMAIPWEST
+3609 
-3618 INKFINSLANT
+3618 
-3629 PTWAMWNEFEKFV
+3629 
-3642 KMTPE
+3642 
-3647 VSSILKNIEEIK
+3647 
-3659 TSADKS
+3659 
-3665 DVKVKLN
+3665 
-3672 RAFGNHIYDFLIT
+3672 
-3685 LITKDKVVTTSA
+3685 
-3697 NSNTGDKRSIN
+3697 
-3708 AWKNNMTNIDD
+3708 
-3719 PAVLTKLKEQF
+3719 
-3730 DYAFKATH
+3730 
-3738 DPVLTARSGHSGNV
+3738 
-3752 MPIVKTDELPDEGR
+3752 
-3766 ATNRDKVNTAKKYA
+3766 
-3780 EYLGITLDSEIYE
+3780 
-3793 AEYAFNEGKDIY
+3793 
-3805 DTVKAIYLNAM
+3805 
-3816 EKMTANEVE
+3816 
-3825 AVLRNPTQLANK
+3825 
-3837 IFGSD
+3837 
-3842 AEFGGTAVGTKIEA
+3842 
-3856 LARKQAKYSRDV
+3856 
-3868 SQSIT
+3868 
-3873 SNNKKLFAANLN
+3873 
-3885 SAMTV
+3885 
-3890 TSDGLNYISSLEEG
+3890 
-3904 EINNY
+3904 
-3909 IQAELNNKYQEYYGK
+3909 
-3924 EDLLTRNATT
+3924 
-3934 WLEATLWKST
+3934 
-3944 SGTTRQPIHLAR
+3944 
-3956 TKLMLLKYSGVFN
+3956 
-3969 SNSVSSVLLQK
+3969 
-3980 SIAGSRIEL
+3980 
-3989 SVLDSIKNTMVT
+3989 
-4001 VDATNIDNISR
+4001 
-4012 TEIAAHNVNLAAG
+4012 
-4025 GIVRVI
+4025 
-4031 QHADRSMAYGI
+4031 
-4042 KYDVASD
+4042 
-4049 NIPGTLIEHLEAFTN
+4049 
-4064 TVLNQVNDKSKKT
+4064 
-4077 TTYTGKNIKNMA
+4077 
-4089 TPNSTITP
+4089 
-4097 QMFGVLEELV
+4097 
-4107 IALHTM
+4107 
-4113 YNERTASK
+4113 
-4121 VTFDAYAKLLPG
+4121 
-4133 MISKYTSTEDTT
+4133 
-4145 TSSTLAYNGVIQIV
+4145 
-4159 EDVKSYIGI
+4159 
-4168 KQTEFRD
+4168 
-4175 DYVKRKLHLTKKV
+4175 
-4188 SKWNAKENSFNDMY
+4188 
-4202 VGRYIS
+4202 
-4208 TKEFDNPTAA
+4208 
-4218 QQAVNTIINK
+4218 
-4228 SWAQMYLGHIEEVLL
+4228 
-4243 FSGNADLYGTA
+4243 
-4254 ENMFKRMSAQSST
+4254 
-4267 GIVSTATEEF
+4267 
-4277 LNEIVAVNRAALST
+4277 
-4291 ANQNLKLDAVP
+4291 
-4302 YTSPTTKK
+4302 
-4310 NFALVQEVIA
+4310 
-4320 KEEEFTNQKLG
+4320 
-4331 QEIYDAHYSYNYD
+4331 
-4344 LQRLLLGD
+4344 
-4352 TKGAHKLAHDTADR
+4352 
-4366 IATNMAKDFRDNI
+4366 
-4379 NENDGQSWL
+4379 
-4388 NIFAYRQ
+4388 
-4395 YLKSVDKWSARHQQA
+4395 
-4410 FDFEMLVLNDMIRV
+4410 
-4424 KDNIAKGLTS
+4424 
-4434 KEDTTYTPFEVF
+4434 
-4446 VAQILH
+4446 
-4452 PEWNI
+4452 
-4457 LTEDYAQIVAGGAS
+4457 
-4471 FNNELI
+4471 
-4477 DPIAFVDS
+4477 
-4485 INEWLTETREGF
+4485 
-4497 APLKPQYTGPVWLDE
+4497 
-4512 NHKTVDSTK
+4512 
-4521 KITITGIRKTSYDV
+4521 
-4535 LLPSML
+4535 
-4541 RGKEFIS
+4541 
-4548 RRKFADLM
+4548 
-4556 LNMHS
+4556 
-4561 NGIDVLHMESAA
+4561 
-4573 KSGTKTPIPLW
+4573 
-4584 NKDDDGT
+4584 
-4591 ISTLNDKLYESKNH
+4591 
-4605 TYLEWQYMK
+4605 
-4614 DQQNIDTEQK
+4614 
-4624 SKLKDST
+4624 
-4631 QARKN
+4631 
-4636 MLANQTHRG
+4636 
-4645 VPIDFPMYTVNE
+4645 
-4657 NGGKDYM
+4657 
-4664 KEDEWKAA
+4664 
-4672 WDSLSEQEKLDSS
+4672 
-4685 ALYTYFAAVIE
+4685 
-4696 VQNDLLLKAVQMLE
+4696 
-4710 EELKINNNNPVEVTE
+4710 
-4725 QIIKVL
+4725 
-4731 REAAT
+4731 
-4736 KRESSDNILNAI
+4736 
-4748 ESIIDHGWI
+4748 
-4757 DVLPNR
+4757 
-4763 NTVEPILMSLVSNNL
+4763 
-4778 IAVKRFGNAVP
+4778 
-4789 QLAST
+4789 
-4794 GMDIVGTTRENNS
+4794 
-4807 ATAELKTYQI
+4807 
-4817 NQNGETTP
+4817 
-4825 AEIITVLPKQ
+4825 
-4835 YQKAVLAKYSERA
+4835 
-4848 KRPITLFEAVEML
+4848 
-4861 NEDMARDKAH
+4861 
-4871 PDYMEIEIFALRIP
+4871 
-4885 NQQMS
+4885 
-4890 SNDVFKVKQ
+4890 
-4899 FYIGTKENFVYV
+4899 
-4911 PADIVVKVG
+4911 
-4920 SDFDIDKLQMYFPNM
+4920 
-4935 DKDFN
+4935 
-4940 EIKYEGGASSL
+4940 
-4951 ANDSKIAFNEFDADS
+4951 
-4966 VDIND
+4966 
-4971 LIERMIANGTI
+4971 
-4982 EKEDCTG
+4982 C
-4989 SQNAEDGAVTANFT
+4989 
-5003 PGGRWKTV
+5003 
-5011 EKLEGPSHKEGGIDL
+5011 
-5026 QINKEGRVTF
+5026 
-5036 KNASGAVITAAA
+5036 
-5048 GLVVPGGD
+5048 
-5056 KDKEVSTNPTPLAP
+5056 
-5070 VTLANS
+5070 
-5076 GAKGPETWK
+5076 
-5085 YNSETEEYIAPM
+5085 
-5097 LKEVEIIGKKPSS
+5097 
-5110 TNFKTE
+5110 
-5116 TEEELSEQGPSR
+5116 
-5128 HTRNSW
+5128 
-5134 KFDKEVEDKYKIDW
+5134 
-5148 YETLNYKKWGLYDYS
+5148 
-5163 DYSSFNS
+5163 
-5170 AFRNAR
+5170 
-5176 EAKEKEFVYKD
+5176 
-5187 KRYNTKLIS
+5187 
-5196 KDQSDLYWESKKFLK
+5196 
-5211 DYYENNNFAG
+5211 
-5221 DGHDLDGYWK
+5221 
-5231 NYEEKRAV
+5231 
-5239 NRRLEEPYYFS
+5239 
-5250 ITDQKPSDMESDGYV
+5250 
-5265 RPKDTKIFLTTTDDQ
+5265 
-5280 LKKQGTKGLNTT
+5280 
-5292 YVHELSHKA
+5292 
-5301 DTENVNN
+5301 
-5308 RIPKIDA
+5308 
-5315 RKLIDSRYADDI
+5315 
-5327 TDSETLKYLSKP
+5327 
-5339 TEIEA
+5339 
-5344 RKMATLFYLHKNN
+5344 
-5357 LPYTN
+5357 
-5362 IDKSSLDNMYAKLK
+5362 
-5376 DLPYD
+5376 
-5381 IAQLLKLYDGQ
+5381 
-5392 QEDLLKYLNN
+5392 
-5402 DFSYLNKKDKD
+5402 
-5413 AKK
+5413 

>member
-1 MYAMMGDKP
+1 MSLLDDLIKKAGGKV
-10 MRPRTSL
+10 PRASSAERDYEAQFGSTDLEKYTLPEDFQS
-17 SESDETNVVYGT
+17 Y
-29 IPQKELDTYSYEGLN
+29 DTYGVQY
-44 YYNPEDPE
+44 DPKDPIGS
-52 ASQEA
+52 AEA
-57 RADNQGY
+57 RAQNQGY
-64 VDIIGKGLANIGVSV
+64 VDIIGKGLANIGVSF
-79 LKNVAEAPAYLAT
+79 LKNVAETPAYLAT
-92 IATSPLVGIGTAM
+92 IPTSPLVGIGTAM

-125 TVQGIKDSIDE
+125 TIQGIKDSIDE

-157 SMQNM
+157 SMQNI
-162 VSQGSEMMGFVLSMY
+162 VSQGSEMTGFVLSMY

-218 FVKGSDAIFGEA
+218 FVKGSDAVFGEA

-253 TNVDDAAKLAKGTA
+253 TNVDDAAKLVKGTA

-273 VSNLDAAKQMLV
+273 VSNLDAAKKMLV
-285 YTNNAARATD
+285 YTNNAARSTD
-295 TGLAIT
+295 TGLAIA

-352 AVTNILGEK
+352 AVTNIIGEK

-368 RAAKGADNN
+368 RVAKGADNN

-420 AAKVAGKFAI
+420 AAKVGGKFAI
-430 GAIKEGVVE
+430 GAVKEGVVE

-462 REGLTL
+462 REGWTF

-497 SIIMGGI
+497 SILMGGI

-511 GGGAIN
+511 GGGAIRS
-517 TLSGETKKA
+517 LSGETKKA

-569 KLILDPQGRPVLTAE
+569 KLILDQQGRPVLTAE

-667 EPAMLTSMVSRWKT
+667 DPAMLTSMVARWKT

-694 STHSPAMHINYDKND
+694 STHSPEMYINYDKND
-709 PKEVDMFNAFSNDM
+709 PKEVELYKAFNDDM

-754 SAELQTKM
+754 AAELQTKM
-762 DALSFNGTN
+762 DALSFNEAV
-771 LTPEQIEIK
+771 LTPEQAAIK
-780 TEYEAAQKMFDD
+780 TEYDAAQKMFDD

-797 PLYSDILS
+797 PLFSDILS
-805 EKESIPKDAA
+805 ENEKVPADATPRIKA
-815 SRVKIKYDKIKNKQ
+815 KYDKIKNKQ
-829 KIANQGGFTDELT
+829 KIANQGGFSDEMT
-842 QDEID
+842 QEELD
-847 FMDTYDKDTGKSQ
+847 FMDVYDKDAGKSQ
-860 IDAANTFFATAKEV
+860 IDAANIYFATAKEV
-874 KKIND
+874 KKVND
-879 TLTHAYTK
+879 NPIHAYTK

-897 QISAAKEAVAA
+897 QISAAKEAITA

-918 TELGV
+918 TELDV

-930 GPEFKTA
+930 GPEFKAA

-946 KESQQAEVDAK
+946 KESQQAATDAK
-957 DAADMEAKTDGEL
+957 DAADMQAKTDGEL

-982 IINHLISS
+982 IINHLIAS
-990 GTAVSKDAADA
+990 GTAVNENTAKAAQ
-1001 AEVVFKDLEFTLNT
+1001 VVFKDLEFTLNT
-1015 AALQQEYNTLDK
+1015 TALQQEYNAYTDK
-1027 TTDEAKRKLREI
+1027 TTEEAKKKLREI
-1039 ETLTKLAAHPGGWAI
+1039 EMLTKLAAHPGGWAI
-1054 VMIPARDDRGKLIY
+1054 VMVQAMDNNGRYIFENGKPKF
-1068 ENNKLKY
+1068 EKR
-1075 QKHIISKRKAKYV
+1075 IISKRKAKYV

-1096 TQKNFPL
+1096 TRKLFPL
-1103 MFNEKGDKLDEQEV
+1103 MFDENGNKLDEQEV
-1117 ANKREALLTANTTA
+1117 ANKREALIATNTAA

-1139 VDQAKK
+1139 VDQSKK
-1145 FTWTTKDKTV
+1145 FVWTTKDKTV
-1155 ERHMEISV
+1155 ERHMEIRV
-1163 SNDTVFY
+1163 SNDTAFY

-1183 PSSDYYSNINADGS
+1183 TSSDYYSNINADGS
-1197 ERFEKDAKGK
+1197 KKFVKDAKGK
-1207 ATKRKVDKRNARM
+1207 DTKKLVENPRNARLRM
-1220 QMDPDSI
+1220 DEASVDWDQMRG
-1227 IWDEMVPGFGP
+1227 GFGP
-1238 TLYVGR
+1238 AIYVGR
-1244 ISKRSL
+1244 IAKRSL
-1250 VLSMAPINKNIV
+1250 VLSMAPVNKNIV

-1270 AVAQRAAMVKA
+1270 ALAQRQAMIKA
-1281 LEDVRKYNTNLAKS
+1281 LEDVRKYNTNLTKSAKD
-1295 TKNKTAAL
+1295 KTATL
-1303 QTRLNDLPKVQNALT
+1303 QTRLNDLHKVQNTLT
-1318 ELMREARLLT
+1318 ELTREARLLA

-1342 VKKSGFKK
+1342 TKKSGFKK
-1350 QDGKFAKNAQ
+1350 QDGKFVKNAQ

-1367 ILKEEKAKRL
+1367 VLKEEKTKRL
-1377 DEIPAIQQSLE
+1377 NEIPAIQQSLE
-1388 TEINNAIANIDAI
+1388 TEISNAIANINAI
-1401 KKQIEEHQ
+1401 KKQIKEHQ
-1409 QEAANLVAYNDAAGL
+1409 QEVDNLVAYNDAAGL

-1441 PSNINSLLTSEGKD
+1441 PSDINSLLTSEGKD
-1455 LLDAYYQQVKEDLTN
+1455 LLDVYYQQVKEDLTN

-1496 QEFEKQLSNRK
+1496 QEFEKQLSNMK

-1536 LQIYNNTQYL
+1536 LQIHNNTQYSNIHTAL
-1546 SLNKTLATSIK
+1546 VTAIK
-1557 DSTVKYIRYIE
+1557 DSTDKYIKYIE

-1596 TTLDRLR
+1596 ITLDKLR

-1616 SLANLDNY
+1616 SLADSDNY
-1624 PASVELQ
+1624 PAPNELQ
-1631 QAIAILGKQIENY
+1631 QAIVILGKQIEDF
-1644 LDIDESLTS
+1644 LDIDENLTN
-1653 ILRDLTAIYDFT
+1653 ILHDLTAIYDFA

-1676 RTKIEATIKNIV
+1676 KTKIEATIKNIV

-1696 IDIKIKDKI
+1696 IDVKIKDKI
-1705 TGLNSSIDKVN
+1705 ASLNSSINKVS
-1716 KELQALRNAATTS
+1716 KELQVLQNAAMTD

-1736 IKTANDE
+1736 IKTVNDE

-1765 SDVQKVAGDL
+1765 SDIQKVAGDL

-1791 QLEKELLQSILSN
+1791 ELEKELLQSILSN

-1822 FENQFNSDT
+1822 FEKQFNSDS
-1831 AGLLQTVRAVFSRSK
+1831 AALLQTVRAVFSRSK
-1846 NVDIASTSSDKKDE
+1846 TIDVASTASDKKDE
-1860 EVLASMLNPSTAVIL
+1860 EVLVSMLNPSTALTL

-1881 DFNVTANSENQM
+1881 DFNVIANSENQI
-1893 SLITEAEYKAVVATF
+1893 SPITEAEYKAVVATF

-1913 AGTKASTEGV
+1913 AGTKAATEGV

-1957 DIARRTQVTLN
+1957 DIARRTQVALN
-1968 KVDRDNGDATY
+1968 KADRDNGDATY

-1995 RQNRLFSTAS
+1995 RQNRVFSTAS
-2005 STTDTARNIGA
+2005 SNVETSRNIGT
-2016 NEQIDDGPKNIRA
+2016 NEQIDDAPKYIRA
-2029 DAANPNE
+2029 DSANPNE

-2044 GEHYIVEKEDKD
+2044 GEHYVVEKEDAD

-2065 LPKPPDGYDPK
+2065 LPKPPDGYDPANN
-2076 VSNTENDTYKKKLE
+2076 SPENDEYKKKLE

-2099 GKGLSE
+2099 NKGLTE
-2105 EEISAITEF
+2105 QEIAAITEF
-2114 RRYTANNRFFTWTDA
+2114 RRYSANNRFFTWTDA

-2144 RAATYANIKAAAKT
+2144 RAATYKNIQDAAKT

-2166 DDIDNQLKLALG
+2166 DDIDNQLKLIQG
-2178 FGEQQTAN
+2178 SPEQQRTAN
-2186 KLQGLISGDNVILIP
+2186 TLQGLIAGNNVILIP
-2201 YEVVPGVNGG
+2201 YEVVPGVNGE
-2211 APIIKPVKGLSS
+2211 APTIRPVKGLSS
-2223 TEKRFNASL
+2223 TEKRFNASIEKS
-2232 NKNNSGATIEP
+2232 NPKAKIEP
-2243 KVVYSSRPLA
+2243 RVLYSSRPLA
-2253 DTVYKSWNNT
+2253 DTVYKSWNST
-2263 DRIVTAA
+2263 DKIVTTV
-2270 VNSSD
+2270 VNANNE
-2275 KLGTQDFDAAKTEVE
+2275 LGTADFNIAKAEVE
-2290 TKLDIELVAPSSMV
+2290 TKLDIELVAPSSMA
-2304 LDDKEISALT
+2304 LDDKEI
-2314 KTYGITTGVNNKEIK
+2314 KTLVDKYKVSITNNKNEVK
-2329 ISYTLDGGKKEL
+2329 ILYTLDGDTKEL
-2341 VISNTQDEYKILH
+2341 TILNTQAEYKILH
-2354 AIGRDALKLSVI
+2354 ALGRDAFKLAVI
-2366 GGILKKVYT
+2366 GGVLKKIYT
-2375 AQTKALIIEP
+2375 TQTKELIRAP
-2385 QGDAYLQ
+2385 QGNAYLQ
-2392 ITKINRG
+2392 IIKINRG
-2399 VPVYAQKRIAT
+2399 VPVYAQKRIAS

-2416 LKSAELTPV
+2416 LKNAELTPV
-2425 YMPLSEVLPNEPGMQ
+2425 YMPLSEVLPNEPGLQ
-2440 LVVVTRKN
+2440 LTVVTRKN
-2448 TSDYPNAIAGDLVVL
+2448 AADHPNAIAGDLVVL

-2499 LKAVETEASGSLEAL
+2499 LKAVETEAKGDLDAL
-2514 RESVPFSS
+2514 RESVPFSTS
-2522 GKVAPV
+2522 KITPV
-2528 KIKIGNEEV
+2528 KIQVGNEEV

-2571 HIASKERNQI
+2571 HLASKERNQI

-2592 NVKVG
+2592 NTRVN
-2597 GVKTSKTTRIK
+2597 GVKTPKTTRIK
-2608 LSNFI
+2608 LSSLI
-2613 KTDAEGN
+2613 RTDAEGN
-2620 KYVNLPALFEGA
+2620 RYVNLPALFENA
-2632 TSATPEGRALI
+2632 TNATTEGRALI
-2643 ELEKYLNS
+2643 ELENYLNS

-2664 SNVTY
+2664 SGVTY
-2669 VPAVKKDAKGN
+2669 IPSVKKNDAGN
-2680 ITTDS
+2680 ITTES
-2685 TLQYKQESVPY
+2685 TLQYTKETVPY

-2708 HDPKASRRTIQ
+2708 HDPKAARRTIQ
-2719 RNLVHDTSHITAQN
+2719 RNLVHDTSFISAEN
-2733 AAELAANIL
+2733 AASLAADIL
-2742 KAEAAKEKER
+2742 KAEAAKEEAR
-2752 KEKEKENLAAY
+2752 KKQEKENLAAY
-2763 TAAAASAKHTYSTLE
+2763 TTAAANAKHTYSTLA

-2786 DVFTKST
+2786 DVFMKST
-2793 LSRGS
+2793 LSKGT
-2798 KAALKGVI
+2798 KTALKGVI
-2806 NLAKTLASIDSVN
+2806 NLAATLASIDPSN
-2819 IATLNSIGIYFGT
+2819 IATLNSIGIYF
-2832 PAVTSTST
+2832 
-2840 STTTSTSATATGN
+2840 STSAAPITTTAAATAPVITGN

-2877 KSSAKALA
+2877 KSSTKALA
-2885 GVLKIN
+2885 GVLKIS

-2898 LSPAQIKLLED
+2898 LSPEQIKLLET
-2909 NGIYEAGKAP
+2909 NGIYEAGKASAAP
-2919 LTSSPT
+2919 LTP
-2925 APLIPLPPPAPII
+2925 PPPPPPAPII
-2938 IADDPT
+2938 AAGNPVETAYNHIKEMIADSEFMKLVD
-2944 ETAFTK
+2944 TANPNGSRF
-2950 AVEMATNT
+2950 
-2958 AFMDQVKVS
+2958 
-2967 NLPAYNFIN
+2967 LN
-2976 TYTGNK
+2976 TYATDK
-2982 DEFLNEAHNKI
+2982 DKFQTDVDNELLDQI
-2993 VESINELYAAFETML
+2993 SELYAAFEQVKEDAAKTAAT
-3008 PDTNTTVFA
+3008 PA
-3017 DDDDGL
+3017 DDDDGF
-3023 SMSRFKDAAKK
+3023 SMSRFKDSTKK
-3034 TVQLAEAKRNM
+3034 AVQLAEAKRNM
-3045 AAIFGQ
+3045 SAIFGE
-3051 KFADEEVSMVVGL
+3051 KFADEEVSMIVGL

-3070 GAFTGDGKI
+3070 GAFMEDGKI
-3079 LLSDLAETSTEYHEA
+3079 LLSDIAETGTEYHEA

-3114 FETRADKEQVLAAI
+3114 FETRADKEQVLATM

-3159 NGKLVPKNAVE
+3159 NGKLVPKDAIE
-3170 RWFDKLIKFLRALIG
+3170 RWFDKLIKLLRALIG

-3202 NAAPRYAYK
+3202 NVAPKYIYK

-3231 SSADINTINTAI
+3231 SSADINAVNTAI
-3243 TVALFQNELAKGNIH
+3243 TVELFQNELAKGNIH
-3258 MLLNPPAN
+3258 ILLNPPAN
-3266 GWNTID
+3266 GWDTID

-3288 FVLDRSKI
+3288 FVIDRSKI
-3296 VYGNYKDVYGIPA
+3296 VYGNYKDVYGVPA
-3309 TSGLSLGISHILSLI
+3309 SSGLSLGISHILSLI
-3324 NNDKLSATEKYYLVD
+3324 NNDKLNATEKYYLVN

-3348 NNGNLEL
+3348 NNGNLEI
-3355 MIKELVKNTSMLQ
+3355 MIKELMKNTSMLQ

-3383 KSTAERIAYFA
+3383 KTTAERIAYFA
-3394 VPGNTAKAVAAI
+3394 VPGNIDKAVAAI
-3406 GSIIRASI
+3406 GSIVRASI
-3414 RSKLTDDPAVIGLN
+3414 RSKLIDNPSVIALN
-3428 TINNNAIATP
+3428 TINANTTEKR
-3438 WPTLDRVFSET
+3438 WPTLDRVFSEA
-3449 MKDRISPRAI
+3449 MKDRISPRPI

-3470 FQLESEKLAPSTEAQ
+3470 FQLESEKAAPSTEEQ
-3485 DAYVALLK
+3485 DSYVALLK

-3526 EDENTDDDND
+3526 E
-3536 EGYVNENSND
+3536 NENDDETNETSND
-3546 EGAEAEGIHTQEDE
+3546 EGVEEEGINTKEDE

-3600 NVMHPTLGV
+3600 NVLHPTLGV

-3618 INKFINSLANT
+3618 INKFINSLANI

-3672 RAFGNHIYDFLIT
+3672 RAFGNHIYNFLIT
-3685 LITKDKVVTTSA
+3685 LINKDKIVTTSA

-3708 AWKNNMTNIDD
+3708 AWKNNMTAIDD
-3719 PAVLTKLKEQF
+3719 PAVLNILKDQF
-3730 DYAFKATH
+3730 EYAFKATH

-3752 MPIVKTDELPDEGR
+3752 MPITKTNELPDEKH
-3766 ATNRDKVNTAKKYA
+3766 TINRDKVNTAKEYA

-3793 AEYAFNEGKDIY
+3793 AEYAFDEGKSIY

-3816 EKMTANEVE
+3816 DKMTKEE
-3825 AVLRNPTQLANK
+3825 KDAVLRNPTQLANK

-3842 AEFGGTAVGTKIEA
+3842 AEFGGTVVGTKIEA
-3856 LARKQAKYSRDV
+3856 LAKKQAKYSRDV

-3904 EINNY
+3904 EVNNY
-3909 IQAELNNKYQEYYGK
+3909 IQDELTNRYQEYYGK
-3924 EDLLTRNATT
+3924 EDLLTANAET
-3934 WLEATLWKST
+3934 WLEATLYRE
-3944 SGTTRQPIHLAR
+3944 GTGIKRHPIHLAR

-3969 SNSVSSVLLQK
+3969 SNSVSSVLLRN
-3980 SIAGSRIEL
+3980 SITGSRIEL

-4001 VDATNIDNISR
+4001 VDPTNIDNISR
-4012 TEIAAHNVNLAAG
+4012 TEIAAHNVNLAAD

-4049 NIPGTLIEHLEAFTN
+4049 NISGTLIQHLEAFTN
-4064 TVLNQVNDKSKKT
+4064 TVLNQIADKSKT
-4077 TTYTGKNIKNMA
+4077 TATYTGKNIKNMA

-4097 QMFGVLEELV
+4097 QMFGVLDELA
-4107 IALHTM
+4107 IFLHETH
-4113 YNERTASK
+4113 NARLADKSK
-4121 VTFDAYAKLLPG
+4121 ITFDAYVKLLPDL
-4133 MISKYTSTEDTT
+4133 IKKYTSPEKQTNSVITF
-4145 TSSTLAYNGVIQIV
+4145 SGSIQIV
-4159 EDVKSYIGI
+4159 DDVTRYIGV
-4168 KQTEFRD
+4168 KQTEFMD
-4175 DYVKRKLHLTKKV
+4175 DYVKRNLHLTKKIR
-4188 SKWNAKENSFNDMY
+4188 KYNTETKKPTDMY

-4208 TKEFDNPTAA
+4208 TKEYEKVEAA
-4218 QQAVNTIINK
+4218 QEAVNKIINK

-4254 ENMFKRMSAQSST
+4254 ENMFKRMKTQSST

-4277 LNEIVAVNRAALST
+4277 LNEIVALNKAALST
-4291 ANQNLKLDAVP
+4291 ANQSLKLDATP
-4302 YTSPTTKK
+4302 YTSPTTTK
-4310 NFALVQEVIA
+4310 NFALIQEVIA
-4320 KEEEFTNQKLG
+4320 KEEEFTNKKLG
-4331 QEIYDAHYSYNYD
+4331 DEIYAAHYAYNYD
-4344 LQRLLLGD
+4344 LQRLLG
-4352 TKGAHKLAHDTADR
+4352 KSSAEAKATAKR
-4366 IATNMAKDFRDNI
+4366 IAENMSKDFKDNI

-4395 YLKSVDKWSARHQQA
+4395 YLKSVDKRTDRHQQS

-4424 KDNIAKGLTS
+4424 KDNIAKGLTA
-4434 KEDTTYTPFEVF
+4434 EADITYTPFSVL

-4452 PEWNI
+4452 PDWGI
-4457 LTEDYAQIVAGGAS
+4457 TTESYNGIVAGKAS
-4471 FNNELI
+4471 IGGELI
-4477 DPIAFVDS
+4477 EPEAFVDS
-4485 INEWLTETREGF
+4485 INKWLTETREGF

-4521 KITITGIRKTSYDV
+4521 KITVTGVRKTCYDV

-4541 RGKEFIS
+4541 RGEEFTS

-4556 LNMHS
+4556 LNMHA

-4584 NKDDDGT
+4584 NKDANGT
-4591 ISTLNDKLYESKNH
+4591 ISTLNDNLYAPKNH
-4605 TYLEWQYMK
+4605 TFLEWQYMK

-4645 VPIDFPMYTVNE
+4645 VPIDFPMYTIDE
-4657 NGGKDYM
+4657 NGEKDYM

-4672 WDSLSEQEKLDSS
+4672 WDNLSEQEKLNSS
-4685 ALYTYFAAVIE
+4685 SLYTSFAAVIE
-4696 VQNDLLLKAVQMLE
+4696 VQNDLLLQAVEMLE
-4710 EELKINNNNPVEVTE
+4710 EELKINSNNPVEVTK
-4725 QIIKVL
+4725 QIVKVL

-4748 ESIIDHGWI
+4748 ESIIDHGWV

-4763 NTVEPILMSLVSNNL
+4763 NTIEPILMSLVSNNL
-4778 IAVKRFGNAVP
+4778 ITVKRFGNAVP

-4794 GMDIVGTTRENNS
+4794 GMDLVGTVRENNS

-4817 NQNGETTP
+4817 NENGETTP

-4835 YQKAVLAKYSERA
+4835 YQKAVLAKYSKRA
-4848 KRPITLFEAVEML
+4848 KRALTLFEAVEML
-4861 NEDMARDKAH
+4861 NEDMAREKDD
-4871 PDYMEIEIFALRIP
+4871 PEYMEIEIFALRIP

-4890 SNDVFKVKQ
+4890 SNDVFRVKQ

-4940 EIKYEGGASSL
+4940 EIRYEGGASSL
-4951 ANDSKIAFNEFDADS
+4951 SESSKTTFESEISDSELDAYMEHLMQTGQ
-4966 VDIND
+4966 V
-4971 LIERMIANGTI
+4971 
-4982 EKEDCTG
+4982 EKEDC
-4989 SQNAEDGAVTANFT
+4989 NKAEDGAVTANFT
-5003 PGGRWKTV
+5003 PGGKWETV
-5011 EKLEGPSHKEGGIDL
+5011 KDLKGMPSHKEGGVDL
-5026 QINKEGRVTF
+5026 QINKEGDVTF
-5036 KNASGAVITAAA
+5036 KNTSGAIITAAA
-5048 GLVVPGGD
+5048 GLV
-5056 KDKEVSTNPTPLAP
+5056 
-5070 VTLANS
+5070 
-5076 GAKGPETWK
+5076 
-5085 YNSETEEYIAPM
+5085 
-5097 LKEVEIIGKKPSS
+5097 
-5110 TNFKTE
+5110 
-5116 TEEELSEQGPSR
+5116 
-5128 HTRNSW
+5128 
-5134 KFDKEVEDKYKIDW
+5134 
-5148 YETLNYKKWGLYDYS
+5148 
-5163 DYSSFNS
+5163 
-5170 AFRNAR
+5170 
-5176 EAKEKEFVYKD
+5176 
-5187 KRYNTKLIS
+5187 
-5196 KDQSDLYWESKKFLK
+5196 
-5211 DYYENNNFAG
+5211 
-5221 DGHDLDGYWK
+5221 
-5231 NYEEKRAV
+5231 
-5239 NRRLEEPYYFS
+5239 
-5250 ITDQKPSDMESDGYV
+5250 
-5265 RPKDTKIFLTTTDDQ
+5265 
-5280 LKKQGTKGLNTT
+5280 
-5292 YVHELSHKA
+5292 
-5301 DTENVNN
+5301 
-5308 RIPKIDA
+5308 IP
-5315 RKLIDSRYADDI
+5315 
-5327 TDSETLKYLSKP
+5327 
-5339 TEIEA
+5339 
-5344 RKMATLFYLHKNN
+5344 
-5357 LPYTN
+5357 N
-5362 IDKSSLDNMYAKLK
+5362 IN
-5376 DLPYD
+5376 
-5381 IAQLLKLYDGQ
+5381 
-5392 QEDLLKYLNN
+5392 
-5402 DFSYLNKKDKD
+5402 
-5413 AKK
+5413 

>member
-1 MYAMMGDKP
+1 MGKLDAMYAMMGDKP
-10 MRPRTSL
+10 IRPRTSL
-17 SESDETNVVYGT
+17 SESDETNVIYGT
-29 IPQKELDTYSYEGLN
+29 TPQKELDTYTYEGLN
-44 YYNPEDPE
+44 YYNPTDPE

-64 VDIIGKGLANIGVSV
+64 VDIIGKGLANMGVSL
-79 LKNVAEAPAYLAT
+79 LKNVAEAPAYIAT
-92 IATSPLVGIGTAM
+92 IATSPLVGVGTAM

-120 NKYLE
+120 NQYLQ
-125 TVQGIKDSIDE
+125 TVQGIKDNIDE

-218 FVKGSDAIFGEA
+218 FVKGSDAVFGEA

-253 TNVDDAAKLAKGTA
+253 TNVDDAAKLAQGTA

-273 VSNLDAAKQMLV
+273 VSNLDAAKKMLV
-285 YTNNAARATD
+285 YTNNAARSTD
-295 TGLAIT
+295 TGLAIA

-352 AVTNILGEK
+352 AVTNIIGEK

-368 RAAKGADNN
+368 RVAKGADNN

-420 AAKVAGKFAI
+420 AAKVGGKFAI
-430 GAIKEGVVE
+430 GAVKEGIVE

-462 REGLTL
+462 REGWTF
-468 GSSSILTFI
+468 GTSSILTFI

-497 SIIMGGI
+497 SILMGGI

-511 GGGAIN
+511 GGGAIRS
-517 TLSGETKKA
+517 LSGETKKA
-526 NAARKAGYDDLRNNF
+526 NAARKVGYDDLRNNF

-569 KLILDPQGRPVLTAE
+569 KLILDQQGRPVLTAE

-661 NEGTEI
+661 NEGNEI
-667 EPAMLTSMVSRWKT
+667 DPAMLTSMVNRWKT

-694 STHSPAMHINYDKND
+694 STHSPEMYINYDKND
-709 PKEVDMFNAFSNDM
+709 PKEAAMFKAFNDDM

-741 TTRMKSYEDAVKE
+741 MDRMKSYEDAVKE

-762 DALSFNGTN
+762 DALSFNGAA
-771 LTPEQIEIK
+771 LTPEQVAIK
-780 TEYEAAQKMFDD
+780 TEYDAAQKMFDD
-792 YEKQK
+792 YEKQR
-797 PLYSDILS
+797 PLFSDILD
-805 EKESIPKDAA
+805 ENKAIPADAA
-815 SRVKIKYDKIKNKQ
+815 PRIKAKYDKIKNKQ
-829 KIANQGGFTDELT
+829 KIANQGGFSDEMT
-842 QDEID
+842 QEELD
-847 FMDTYDKDTGKSQ
+847 FMDVYDKDTGKSQ
-860 IDAANTFFATAKEV
+860 IDAANTYFATAKEV

-879 TLTHAYTK
+879 NPTHAYTK

-897 QISAAKEAVAA
+897 QISAAKEAVTA

-930 GPEFKTA
+930 GPEFKAA

-946 KESQQAEVDAK
+946 KESQQAATDAK
-957 DAADMEAKTDGEL
+957 DAADMQAKTDGEL

-982 IINHLISS
+982 LINHLIAS
-990 GTAVSKDAADA
+990 GTAVSKDSAEAAQ
-1001 AEVVFKDLEFTLNT
+1001 VVFKDLEFTLNT
-1015 AALQQEYNTLDK
+1015 TALQQEYNAYTDK
-1027 TTDEAKRKLREI
+1027 TTEEAKKKLREI
-1039 ETLTKLAAHPGGWAI
+1039 EMLTKLAAHPGGWAI
-1054 VMIPARDDRGKLIY
+1054 VMVQAMDNNGRYVY
-1068 ENNKLKY
+1068 ENGKPRFEKR
-1075 QKHIISKRKAKYV
+1075 IISKRAAKYV

-1096 TQKNFPL
+1096 TRKLFPL
-1103 MFNEKGDKLDEQEV
+1103 MFDENGNKLDEQEV
-1117 ANKREALLTANTTA
+1117 ANKREALIATNTAA

-1139 VDQAKK
+1139 LSQSKK
-1145 FTWTTKDKTV
+1145 FVWTTKDKTV
-1155 ERHMEISV
+1155 ERHMEIRV
-1163 SNDTVFY
+1163 SKDTAFY

-1183 PSSDYYSNINADGS
+1183 TSSDYYSNINADGS
-1197 ERFEKDAKGK
+1197 KKFVKDAKGK
-1207 ATKRKVDKRNARM
+1207 DTKKLVENPRNARLRM
-1220 QMDPDSI
+1220 DEASVDWDQMRG
-1227 IWDEMVPGFGP
+1227 GFGP
-1238 TLYVGR
+1238 AIYVGR

-1250 VLSMAPINKNIV
+1250 VLSMAPVNKNIV

-1270 AVAQRAAMVKA
+1270 ALAQRQAMIKA
-1281 LEDVRKYNTNLAKS
+1281 LEDVRKYNTDLNKS
-1295 TKNKTAAL
+1295 VKNKTAAL
-1303 QTRLNDLPKVQNALT
+1303 QTKLNALPKTQNTLAAIA
-1318 ELMREARLLT
+1318 REARLLA
-1328 YEIEGLTIKIANIE
+1328 YEIEGLTIKIASAEN
-1342 VKKSGFKK
+1342 KKNKFKK
-1350 QDGKFAKNAQ
+1350 QDGKLAKDAQ

-1367 ILKEEKAKRL
+1367 ALKEEKDKRL
-1377 DEIPAIQQSLE
+1377 AEIPAIRQALE
-1388 TEINNAIANIDAI
+1388 AEISNAIANINVI

-1424 LISTLKSLSEE
+1424 LISTLGSLSEE

-1441 PSNINSLLTSEGKD
+1441 PSDINSLLTSEGKD
-1455 LLDAYYQQVKEDLTN
+1455 LLDVYYQQVKEDLTG
-1470 KLIVNKTV
+1470 KLIVNRAV
-1478 DRIVIDKE
+1478 DKIIVDKE
-1486 NELKIYNDSK
+1486 NELKAYNKSK
-1496 QEFEKQLSNRK
+1496 QEFEKQLANRK
-1507 TFNEKLKAITTADV
+1507 AFNEKLKAITTADV
-1521 TSDTVDTLNNLLVTY
+1521 TSDTADALNNLLTAY
-1536 LQIYNNTQYL
+1536 LQIHNNQY
-1546 SLNKTLATSIK
+1546 KDAPKALATSIK

-1581 NFNNAQVAQLKLRLE
+1581 NFNNAQVAELKLKLE
-1596 TTLDRLR
+1596 TTLTRLK
-1603 SIAVAPTVVEAYS
+1603 SIAAASTIVEAYS
-1616 SLANLDNY
+1616 SLADVDNY
-1624 PASVELQ
+1624 PASDDLQ
-1631 QAIAILGKQIENY
+1631 QAINAVGKKVESY
-1644 LDIDESLTS
+1644 LDLEESLTN
-1653 ILRDLTAIYDFT
+1653 ILQDLTAIYDFT

-1676 RTKIEATIKNIV
+1676 RAKIEATIKNIL

-1696 IDIKIKDKI
+1696 IDANIKAKI
-1705 TGLNSSIDKVN
+1705 AGLDSNINKVN
-1716 KELQALRNAATTS
+1716 KELQVLQNAAMTD

-1743 VVIENFRD
+1743 VVIDNFRD
-1751 LYLAELKAAKLAEL
+1751 LYLAELKASKLAEL
-1765 SDVQKVAGDL
+1765 SEIQKVAGDL
-1775 QDPIK
+1775 QAPIK

-1791 QLEKELLQSILSN
+1791 ELEKELLQSILSN

-1822 FENQFNSDT
+1822 FEKQFNSDS
-1831 AGLLQTVRAVFSRSK
+1831 AALLQTVRAVFSRSK
-1846 NVDIASTSSDKKDE
+1846 TIDVASTASDKKDE
-1860 EVLASMLNPSTAVIL
+1860 EVLASMLNPSTALTL

-1881 DFNVTANSENQM
+1881 DFNVTANSENQI
-1893 SLITEAEYKAVVATF
+1893 SPITEAEYKAVVVTF

-1913 AGTKASTEGV
+1913 AGTKAATEGV

-1942 DLASKLIVDMDRFSA
+1942 DLASKLIVDMDKFSA
-1957 DIARRTQVTLN
+1957 DIARRTQVALN
-1968 KVDRDNGDATY
+1968 KADRDNGDATY

-1995 RQNRLFSTAS
+1995 RQNRVFSTAS
-2005 STTDTARNIGA
+2005 SNVETSRNIGA
-2016 NEQIDDGPKNIRA
+2016 NEQIDDAPKYIRA
-2029 DAANPNE
+2029 DPANPNE

-2044 GEHYIVEKEDKD
+2044 GEHYIVEKEDAD

-2065 LPKPPDGYDPK
+2065 LPKPPDGYDPTNN
-2076 VSNTENDTYKKKLE
+2076 SPENNEYKKKLE

-2099 GKGLSE
+2099 DKGLTE
-2105 EEISAITEF
+2105 QEIAAITEF
-2114 RRYTANNRFFTWTDA
+2114 RRYSANNRFFTWTDA

-2144 RAATYANIKAAAKT
+2144 RAATYKNIQDAAKT

-2166 DDIDNQLKLALG
+2166 DDIDNQLKLIQG
-2178 FGEQQTAN
+2178 SSEQQRTAN
-2186 KLQGLISGDNVILIP
+2186 TLQGLIDGNNVILIP

-2211 APIIKPVKGLSS
+2211 APTIRPVKGLSS
-2223 TEKRFNASL
+2223 TEKRFNAS
-2232 NKNNSGATIEP
+2232 NPKAKIEP
-2243 KVVYSSRPLA
+2243 RVLYSSRPLA
-2253 DTVYKSWNNT
+2253 DTVYKSWNSA
-2263 DRIVTAA
+2263 DKIVTTV
-2270 VNSSD
+2270 VNANTE
-2275 KLGTQDFDAAKTEVE
+2275 LGIEDFNTAKAEVE

-2304 LDDKEISALT
+2304 LDGKEISAFV
-2314 KTYGITTGVNNKEIK
+2314 KKYGISITVNKNEVK
-2329 ISYTLDGGKKEL
+2329 ILYTLDGDKKEL
-2341 VISNTQDEYKILH
+2341 TILNTQAEYKILH
-2354 AIGRDALKLSVI
+2354 ALGRDALKLAVI

-2375 AQTKALIIEP
+2375 TQTKELIRAP
-2385 QGDAYLQ
+2385 QGNAYLQ
-2392 ITKINRG
+2392 IIKINRG
-2399 VPVYAQKRIAT
+2399 VPVYAQKRIAS

-2416 LKSAELTPV
+2416 LKNAELTPV
-2425 YMPLSEVLPNEPGMQ
+2425 YMPLSEVLPNEPGLQ
-2440 LVVVTRKN
+2440 LTVVTRKN
-2448 TSDYPNAIAGDLVVL
+2448 AADHPNAIAGDLVVL

-2499 LKAVETEASGSLEAL
+2499 LKAVETEAKGDLDAL
-2514 RESVPFSS
+2514 RESVPFST
-2522 GKVAPV
+2522 GKITPV
-2528 KIKIGNEEV
+2528 KIQVGNEEV

-2571 HIASKERNQI
+2571 HLASKERNQI

-2592 NVKVG
+2592 NTRVN
-2597 GVKTSKTTRIK
+2597 GVKTPKTTRIK
-2608 LSNFI
+2608 LSSLI
-2613 KTDAEGN
+2613 RTDAEGN
-2620 KYVNLPALFEGA
+2620 RYVNLPALFA
-2632 TSATPEGRALI
+2632 SATNATTEGRALI
-2643 ELEKYLNS
+2643 ELENYLNS

-2664 SNVTY
+2664 SGVTY
-2669 VPAVKKDAKGN
+2669 IPSVKKNDAGN
-2680 ITTDS
+2680 ITTES
-2685 TLQYKQESVPY
+2685 TLQYTKETVPY

-2708 HDPKASRRTIQ
+2708 HDPKAARRTIQ
-2719 RNLVHDTSHITAQN
+2719 RNLVHDTSFISAEN
-2733 AAELAANIL
+2733 AASLAADIL
-2742 KAEAAKEKER
+2742 KAEAAKEEAR
-2752 KEKEKENLAAY
+2752 KKQEKENLAAY
-2763 TAAAASAKHTYSTLE
+2763 TAAAASAKHTYSNLA
-2778 ELKALLNT
+2778 ELKALLDT
-2786 DVFTKST
+2786 DVFMKST
-2793 LSRGS
+2793 LTKGT

-2806 NLAKTLASIDSVN
+2806 NLATTLASIDPSN
-2819 IATLNSIGIYFGT
+2819 IATLNSIGIYF
-2832 PAVTSTST
+2832 
-2840 STTTSTSATATGN
+2840 STSATPITTVTAATAPVITGN

-2877 KSSAKALA
+2877 KSSTKALA
-2885 GVLKIN
+2885 GVLKIS

-2898 LSPAQIKLLED
+2898 LSPEHVKLLEA

-2919 LTSSPT
+2919 AATLTP
-2925 APLIPLPPPAPII
+2925 PPPPAPII
-2938 IADDPT
+2938 TAGNPA
-2944 ETAFTK
+2944 ETAYSHILK
-2950 AVEMATNT
+2950 MVGNAE
-2958 AFMDQVKVS
+2958 FMIALDLANRNSSKF
-2967 NLPAYNFIN
+2967 L
-2976 TYTGNK
+2976 K
-2982 DEFLNEAHNKI
+2982 DFAADKDKFQEN
-2993 VESINELYAAFETML
+2993 VDNELIAEISELNDAFELWKEEAAKAAITA
-3008 PDTNTTVFA
+3008 PT
-3017 DDDDGL
+3017 DDDGF
-3023 SMSRFKDAAKK
+3023 SMSRFKDATKK
-3034 TVQLAEAKRNM
+3034 AIQLAEAKRNM
-3045 AAIFGQ
+3045 AAIFGE
-3051 KFADEEVSMVVGL
+3051 KFADENVQMVVGL

-3070 GAFTGDGKI
+3070 GAFTADGKI
-3079 LLSDLAETSTEYHEA
+3079 LLSNLAEAGTEYHEA

-3102 IPTSKRAELIAE
+3102 VPSSKRSELIAE
-3114 FETRADKEQVLAAI
+3114 FETRADKEDVLAAV

-3159 NGKLVPKNAVE
+3159 NGKLVPKNKIE

-3185 RPVQQQF
+3185 RPIQQQF

-3202 NAAPRYAYK
+3202 NVAPKYTYK
-3211 AREPVYSKRIAFK
+3211 AREAVYSKRIAFK

-3231 SSADINTINTAI
+3231 SSADINAVNTAI
-3243 TVALFQNELAKGNIH
+3243 TVDLFQNELAKGNIH
-3258 MLLNPPAN
+3258 ILLNPPAN
-3266 GWNTID
+3266 GWDTID
-3272 SYTKAL
+3272 SYTRAL

-3288 FVLDRSKI
+3288 FVSDRSKI
-3296 VYGNYKDVYGIPA
+3296 VYGNYKDVYGVPA
-3309 TSGLSLGISHILSLI
+3309 SSGLSLGISHILSLI
-3324 NNDKLSATEKYYLVD
+3324 NNDKLNATEKYYLVN

-3355 MIKELVKNTSMLQ
+3355 MIKELMKNTSMLQ
-3368 AGEQKTIANISEWTK
+3368 VGEQKTIANISEWTK

-3394 VPGNTAKAVAAI
+3394 VQGNTDKAVMAI

-3414 RSKLTDDPAVIGLN
+3414 RSKLIDDPSVTALN
-3428 TINNNAIATP
+3428 TINANTTEKR
-3438 WPTLDRVFSET
+3438 WPTLDRVFSQT
-3449 MKDRISPRAI
+3449 MKDRISPRPI

-3470 FQLESEKLAPSTEAQ
+3470 FQLESEKAAPSTEEQ
-3485 DAYVALLK
+3485 DSYVALLK

-3526 EDENTDDDND
+3526 ENENNDDEND
-3536 EGYVNENSND
+3536 ETSND
-3546 EGAEAEGIHTQEDE
+3546 EGVEEEGINTKEDE

-3600 NVMHPTLGV
+3600 NVLHPTLGV

-3618 INKFINSLANT
+3618 INKFINSLANI
-3629 PTWAMWNEFEKFV
+3629 PTWAMWKEFEKFV

-3672 RAFGNHIYDFLIT
+3672 RAFGNHIYNFLIT
-3685 LITKDKVVTTSA
+3685 LINKDKIVTTSA

-3708 AWKNNMTNIDD
+3708 AWKNNMTAIDD
-3719 PAVLTKLKEQF
+3719 PAVLNILKDQF
-3730 DYAFKATH
+3730 EYAFKATH

-3752 MPIVKTDELPDEGR
+3752 MPITKTNELPDEKH
-3766 ATNRDKVNTAKKYA
+3766 TINRDKVNTAKEYA

-3793 AEYAFNEGKDIY
+3793 AEYAFDEGKNIY

-3816 EKMTANEVE
+3816 NTMTKEEKD

-3856 LARKQAKYSRDV
+3856 LAKKQAKYSRDV

-3904 EINNY
+3904 EVNNY
-3909 IQAELNNKYQEYYGK
+3909 IQDELTNRYQEYYGK
-3924 EDLLTRNATT
+3924 EDLLTANAET
-3934 WLEATLWKST
+3934 WLEATLYRE
-3944 SGTTRQPIHLAR
+3944 GTGIKRHPIHLAR

-3969 SNSVSSVLLQK
+3969 SNSVSSVLLRN
-3980 SIAGSRIEL
+3980 SITGSRIEL

-4001 VDATNIDNISR
+4001 VDPTNIDNISR
-4012 TEIAAHNVNLAAG
+4012 TEIAAHNVNLAADG
-4025 GIVRVI
+4025 VVRVI

-4042 KYDVASD
+4042 KYDVGSD
-4049 NIPGTLIEHLEAFTN
+4049 NISGTLIEHLEAFTN
-4064 TVLNQVNDKSKKT
+4064 TVLNQIADKSKT
-4077 TTYTGKNIKNMA
+4077 TATYTGKNIKNMA
-4089 TPNSTITP
+4089 TLNSTITP
-4097 QMFGVLEELV
+4097 QMFGVLDELV
-4107 IALHTM
+4107 IFLHETH
-4113 YNERTASK
+4113 NARLADKSK
-4121 VTFDAYAKLLPG
+4121 ITFDAYVKLLPDL
-4133 MISKYTSTEDTT
+4133 ISKYTSTEKQTNSVLT
-4145 TSSTLAYNGVIQIV
+4145 FSGSIQIV
-4159 EDVKSYIGI
+4159 DDVTRYIGV
-4168 KQTEFRD
+4168 KQTEFMT
-4175 DYVKRKLHLTKKV
+4175 DYVKRNLHLTKKIR
-4188 SKWNAKENSFNDMY
+4188 KYNTETKKPTDMY

-4208 TKEFDNPTAA
+4208 TKEFDNSTAA
-4218 QQAVNTIINK
+4218 QEAVNKIINK

-4267 GIVSTATEEF
+4267 GIVSTATAEF
-4277 LNEIVAVNRAALST
+4277 LDEIVAVNKAALST
-4291 ANQNLKLDAVP
+4291 ANQNLKLDATP
-4302 YTSPTTKK
+4302 YTSPTTTK
-4310 NFALVQEVIA
+4310 NFALIQEVIA
-4320 KEEEFTNQKLG
+4320 KEEEFTNKKLG
-4331 QEIYDAHYSYNYD
+4331 DEIYAAHYAYNYD
-4344 LQRLLLGD
+4344 LQRLLG
-4352 TKGAHKLAHDTADR
+4352 KSSAEAKATAKR
-4366 IATNMAKDFRDNI
+4366 IAENMSKDFKDNI

-4395 YLKSVDKWSARHQQA
+4395 YLKSVDKWTDRHQQS

-4424 KDNIAKGLTS
+4424 KDNITKGLTA
-4434 KEDTTYTPFEVF
+4434 EADITYTPFSVL

-4452 PEWNI
+4452 PDWGI
-4457 LTEDYAQIVAGGAS
+4457 TTESYNGIVAGRAS
-4471 FNNELI
+4471 IDGELVE
-4477 DPIAFVDS
+4477 PKAFVDS
-4485 INEWLTETREGF
+4485 INKWLTETREGF
-4497 APLKPQYTGPVWLDE
+4497 APLKPQYTGPVWLDK
-4512 NHKTVDSTK
+4512 NHKTIDSTK
-4521 KITITGIRKTSYDV
+4521 KITVTGIRKTSYDV

-4541 RGKEFIS
+4541 RGEEFTS

-4556 LNMHS
+4556 LNMHV

-4584 NKDDDGT
+4584 NRDANGT
-4591 ISTLNDKLYESKNH
+4591 ISTLNDNLYTHKNH
-4605 TYLEWQYMK
+4605 TFLEWQYMK

-4645 VPIDFPMYTVNE
+4645 VPIDFPMYSINE
-4657 NGGKDYM
+4657 NGEKDYM

-4672 WDSLSEQEKLDSS
+4672 WDNLSEQEKLNSS
-4685 ALYTYFAAVIE
+4685 SLYTSFAAVIE
-4696 VQNDLLLKAVQMLE
+4696 VQNDLLLQAVEMLE
-4710 EELKINNNNPVEVTE
+4710 KELKINSNNPVEVTE
-4725 QIIKVL
+4725 QIVKVL

-4748 ESIIDHGWI
+4748 ESIIDHGWV

-4763 NTVEPILMSLVSNNL
+4763 NTIEPILMSLVSNNL
-4778 IAVKRFGNAVP
+4778 ITVKRFGNAVP

-4794 GMDIVGTTRENNS
+4794 GMDLVGTVRKNNS

-4817 NQNGETTP
+4817 NENGETTP

-4835 YQKAVLAKYSERA
+4835 YQKAVLAKYSKRVKRA
-4848 KRPITLFEAVEML
+4848 LTLFEAVEML
-4861 NEDMARDKAH
+4861 NEDLAREKND
-4871 PDYMEIEIFALRIP
+4871 PEYMEIEIFALRIP

-4890 SNDVFKVKQ
+4890 SNDVFRVKQ

-4940 EIKYEGGASSL
+4940 EIRYEGGASSL
-4951 ANDSKIAFNEFDADS
+4951 SESSKTTFESEISDSELDAYMGHLMQTGQ
-4966 VDIND
+4966 V
-4971 LIERMIANGTI
+4971 
-4982 EKEDCTG
+4982 EKEDC
-4989 SQNAEDGAVTANFT
+4989 NKAEDGAVTANFT
-5003 PGGRWKTV
+5003 PGGKWETV
-5011 EKLEGPSHKEGGIDL
+5011 KDLKGMPSHKEGGVDL
-5026 QINKEGRVTF
+5026 QINKDGDVTF
-5036 KNASGAVITAAA
+5036 KNTSGAIITAAA
-5048 GLVVPGGD
+5048 GLV
-5056 KDKEVSTNPTPLAP
+5056 
-5070 VTLANS
+5070 
-5076 GAKGPETWK
+5076 
-5085 YNSETEEYIAPM
+5085 
-5097 LKEVEIIGKKPSS
+5097 
-5110 TNFKTE
+5110 
-5116 TEEELSEQGPSR
+5116 
-5128 HTRNSW
+5128 
-5134 KFDKEVEDKYKIDW
+5134 
-5148 YETLNYKKWGLYDYS
+5148 
-5163 DYSSFNS
+5163 
-5170 AFRNAR
+5170 
-5176 EAKEKEFVYKD
+5176 
-5187 KRYNTKLIS
+5187 
-5196 KDQSDLYWESKKFLK
+5196 
-5211 DYYENNNFAG
+5211 
-5221 DGHDLDGYWK
+5221 
-5231 NYEEKRAV
+5231 
-5239 NRRLEEPYYFS
+5239 
-5250 ITDQKPSDMESDGYV
+5250 
-5265 RPKDTKIFLTTTDDQ
+5265 
-5280 LKKQGTKGLNTT
+5280 
-5292 YVHELSHKA
+5292 
-5301 DTENVNN
+5301 
-5308 RIPKIDA
+5308 IP
-5315 RKLIDSRYADDI
+5315 
-5327 TDSETLKYLSKP
+5327 
-5339 TEIEA
+5339 
-5344 RKMATLFYLHKNN
+5344 
-5357 LPYTN
+5357 N
-5362 IDKSSLDNMYAKLK
+5362 IN
-5376 DLPYD
+5376 
-5381 IAQLLKLYDGQ
+5381 
-5392 QEDLLKYLNN
+5392 
-5402 DFSYLNKKDKD
+5402 
-5413 AKK
+5413 

>member
-1 MYAMMGDKP
+1 
-10 MRPRTSL
+10 
-17 SESDETNVVYGT
+17 
-29 IPQKELDTYSYEGLN
+29 
-44 YYNPEDPE
+44 
-52 ASQEA
+52 
-57 RADNQGY
+57 
-64 VDIIGKGLANIGVSV
+64 
-79 LKNVAEAPAYLAT
+79 
-92 IATSPLVGIGTAM
+92 
-105 SGGNGWEAMGTYVFN
+105 
-120 NKYLE
+120 
-125 TVQGIKDSIDE
+125 
-136 NVLKIYV
+136 
-143 PPSVQEGGLWDKFT
+143 
-157 SMQNM
+157 
-162 VSQGSEMMGFVLSMY
+162 
-177 VPGAVVGKLGW
+177 
-188 GTKLVA
+188 
-194 GLNAAEAVG
+194 
-203 DVGLGTKAFNMLAKN
+203 
-218 FVKGSDAIFGEA
+218 
-230 GIGKILAGEA
+230 
-240 RAGTVTGEALGIA
+240 
-253 TNVDDAAKLAKGTA
+253 
-267 ASAEAV
+267 
-273 VSNLDAAKQMLV
+273 
-285 YTNNAARATD
+285 
-295 TGLAIT
+295 
-301 FNTTLESASEATQSY
+301 
-316 RDIYDA
+316 
-322 AKAKGYSEQD
+322 
-332 ARNAA
+332 
-337 ASGATNVFGA
+337 
-347 NMSIL
+347 
-352 AVTNILGEK
+352 
-361 FILDGFE
+361 
-368 RAAKGADNN
+368 
-377 KVAKMIINDAIGDK
+377 
-391 TSNITELLKHNWFNQ
+391 
-406 SKFGKTLVGKALEP
+406 
-420 AAKVAGKFAI
+420 
-430 GAIKEGVVE
+430 
-439 EGMQTNV
+439 
-446 SQVAKA
+446 
-452 DALKGEKTFQ
+452 
-462 REGLTL
+462 
-468 GSSSILTFI
+468 
-477 NGISNY
+477 
-483 GTLFSEKGN
+483 
-492 QELAE
+492 
-497 SIIMGGI
+497 
-504 FAGAIEF
+504 
-511 GGGAIN
+511 
-517 TLSGETKKA
+517 
-526 NAARKAGYDDLRNNF
+526 
-541 IYSFKSHN
+541 
-549 EYFQR
+549 
-554 EPEKN
+554 
-559 TDGTPNPKAG
+559 
-569 KLILDPQGRPVLTAE
+569 
-584 AEGNMKKTEAVRLA
+584 
-598 QAAHADIITALDPDS
+598 
-613 VEAEFANFMLEYN
+613 
-626 VFVDM
+626 
-631 LSREGG
+631 
-637 SELMKQA
+637 
-644 IDGGHLEALI
+644 
-654 AARYKAN
+654 
-661 NEGTEI
+661 
-667 EPAMLTSMVSRWKT
+667 
-681 LGKKTEDQLNFIR
+681 
-694 STHSPAMHINYDKND
+694 
-709 PKEVDMFNAFSNDM
+709 
-723 FNERLSNLA
+723 
-732 LHEHVKQVR
+732 
-741 TTRMKSYEDAVKE
+741 
-754 SAELQTKM
+754 
-762 DALSFNGTN
+762 
-771 LTPEQIEIK
+771 
-780 TEYEAAQKMFDD
+780 
-792 YEKQK
+792 
-797 PLYSDILS
+797 
-805 EKESIPKDAA
+805 
-815 SRVKIKYDKIKNKQ
+815 
-829 KIANQGGFTDELT
+829 
-842 QDEID
+842 
-847 FMDTYDKDTGKSQ
+847 
-860 IDAANTFFATAKEV
+860 
-874 KKIND
+874 
-879 TLTHAYTK
+879 
-887 TNSER
+887 
-892 KLTEM
+892 
-897 QISAAKEAVAA
+897 
-908 LEKDFETLNN
+908 
-918 TELGV
+918 
-923 AKKYKLV
+923 
-930 GPEFKTA
+930 
-937 WDKYKADKL
+937 
-946 KESQQAEVDAK
+946 
-957 DAADMEAKTDGEL
+957 
-970 ASAGFDKDMRAS
+970 
-982 IINHLISS
+982 
-990 GTAVSKDAADA
+990 
-1001 AEVVFKDLEFTLNT
+1001 
-1015 AALQQEYNTLDK
+1015 
-1027 TTDEAKRKLREI
+1027 
-1039 ETLTKLAAHPGGWAI
+1039 
-1054 VMIPARDDRGKLIY
+1054 
-1068 ENNKLKY
+1068 
-1075 QKHIISKRKAKYV
+1075 
-1088 GKVNDREA
+1088 
-1096 TQKNFPL
+1096 
-1103 MFNEKGDKLDEQEV
+1103 
-1117 ANKREALLTANTTA
+1117 
-1131 SIAQAAAL
+1131 
-1139 VDQAKK
+1139 
-1145 FTWTTKDKTV
+1145 
-1155 ERHMEISV
+1155 
-1163 SNDTVFY
+1163 
-1170 SKAEVQ
+1170 
-1176 KHISKFN
+1176 
-1183 PSSDYYSNINADGS
+1183 
-1197 ERFEKDAKGK
+1197 
-1207 ATKRKVDKRNARM
+1207 
-1220 QMDPDSI
+1220 
-1227 IWDEMVPGFGP
+1227 
-1238 TLYVGR
+1238 
-1244 ISKRSL
+1244 
-1250 VLSMAPINKNIV
+1250 
-1262 LASNKMKE
+1262 
-1270 AVAQRAAMVKA
+1270 
-1281 LEDVRKYNTNLAKS
+1281 
-1295 TKNKTAAL
+1295 
-1303 QTRLNDLPKVQNALT
+1303 
-1318 ELMREARLLT
+1318 
-1328 YEIEGLTIKIANIE
+1328 
-1342 VKKSGFKK
+1342 
-1350 QDGKFAKNAQ
+1350 
-1360 SDIDKLN
+1360 
-1367 ILKEEKAKRL
+1367 
-1377 DEIPAIQQSLE
+1377 
-1388 TEINNAIANIDAI
+1388 
-1401 KKQIEEHQ
+1401 
-1409 QEAANLVAYNDAAGL
+1409 
-1424 LISTLKSLSEE
+1424 
-1435 DIYKLD
+1435 
-1441 PSNINSLLTSEGKD
+1441 
-1455 LLDAYYQQVKEDLTN
+1455 
-1470 KLIVNKTV
+1470 
-1478 DRIVIDKE
+1478 
-1486 NELKIYNDSK
+1486 
-1496 QEFEKQLSNRK
+1496 
-1507 TFNEKLKAITTADV
+1507 
-1521 TSDTVDTLNNLLVTY
+1521 
-1536 LQIYNNTQYL
+1536 
-1546 SLNKTLATSIK
+1546 
-1557 DSTVKYIRYIE
+1557 
-1568 DLLVDI
+1568 
-1574 GHDRVIP
+1574 
-1581 NFNNAQVAQLKLRLE
+1581 
-1596 TTLDRLR
+1596 
-1603 SIAVAPTVVEAYS
+1603 
-1616 SLANLDNY
+1616 
-1624 PASVELQ
+1624 
-1631 QAIAILGKQIENY
+1631 
-1644 LDIDESLTS
+1644 
-1653 ILRDLTAIYDFT
+1653 
-1665 IDLTKDTKKEI
+1665 
-1676 RTKIEATIKNIV
+1676 
-1688 DSRKEAEK
+1688 
-1696 IDIKIKDKI
+1696 
-1705 TGLNSSIDKVN
+1705 
-1716 KELQALRNAATTS
+1716 
-1729 IDFETGA
+1729 
-1736 IKTANDE
+1736 
-1743 VVIENFRD
+1743 
-1751 LYLAELKAAKLAEL
+1751 
-1765 SDVQKVAGDL
+1765 
-1775 QDPIK
+1775 
-1780 TTLDDLTKQRK
+1780 
-1791 QLEKELLQSILSN
+1791 
-1804 KEVTATKKLTS
+1804 
-1815 FLQLIPQ
+1815 
-1822 FENQFNSDT
+1822 
-1831 AGLLQTVRAVFSRSK
+1831 
-1846 NVDIASTSSDKKDE
+1846 
-1860 EVLASMLNPSTAVIL
+1860 
-1875 LNRYIA
+1875 
-1881 DFNVTANSENQM
+1881 
-1893 SLITEAEYKAVVATF
+1893 
-1908 IDALD
+1908 
-1913 AGTKASTEGV
+1913 
-1923 LTKLRTTITSI
+1923 
-1934 DRVQSIAV
+1934 
-1942 DLASKLIVDMDRFSA
+1942 
-1957 DIARRTQVTLN
+1957 
-1968 KVDRDNGDATY
+1968 
-1979 IDDEEIRVEGD
+1979 
-1990 DIAEY
+1990 
-1995 RQNRLFSTAS
+1995 
-2005 STTDTARNIGA
+2005 
-2016 NEQIDDGPKNIRA
+2016 
-2029 DAANPNE
+2029 
-2036 YTISIAVH
+2036 
-2044 GEHYIVEKEDKD
+2044 
-2056 KEAVYAPIE
+2056 
-2065 LPKPPDGYDPK
+2065 
-2076 VSNTENDTYKKKLE
+2076 
-2090 LYYNAEDLS
+2090 
-2099 GKGLSE
+2099 
-2105 EEISAITEF
+2105 
-2114 RRYTANNRFFTWTDA
+2114 
-2129 NETIHKNIAG
+2129 
-2139 KKLFF
+2139 
-2144 RAATYANIKAAAKT
+2144 
-2158 NPDLQSII
+2158 
-2166 DDIDNQLKLALG
+2166 
-2178 FGEQQTAN
+2178 
-2186 KLQGLISGDNVILIP
+2186 
-2201 YEVVPGVNGG
+2201 
-2211 APIIKPVKGLSS
+2211 
-2223 TEKRFNASL
+2223 
-2232 NKNNSGATIEP
+2232 
-2243 KVVYSSRPLA
+2243 
-2253 DTVYKSWNNT
+2253 
-2263 DRIVTAA
+2263 
-2270 VNSSD
+2270 
-2275 KLGTQDFDAAKTEVE
+2275 
-2290 TKLDIELVAPSSMV
+2290 
-2304 LDDKEISALT
+2304 
-2314 KTYGITTGVNNKEIK
+2314 
-2329 ISYTLDGGKKEL
+2329 
-2341 VISNTQDEYKILH
+2341 
-2354 AIGRDALKLSVI
+2354 
-2366 GGILKKVYT
+2366 
-2375 AQTKALIIEP
+2375 
-2385 QGDAYLQ
+2385 
-2392 ITKINRG
+2392 
-2399 VPVYAQKRIAT
+2399 
-2410 SNSKQD
+2410 
-2416 LKSAELTPV
+2416 
-2425 YMPLSEVLPNEPGMQ
+2425 
-2440 LVVVTRKN
+2440 
-2448 TSDYPNAIAGDLVVL
+2448 
-2463 SSNDLR
+2463 
-2469 LPVVT
+2469 
-2474 SLFSDETG
+2474 
-2482 EAKTHKA
+2482 
-2489 NMLDVLGLTI
+2489 
-2499 LKAVETEASGSLEAL
+2499 
-2514 RESVPFSS
+2514 
-2522 GKVAPV
+2522 
-2528 KIKIGNEEV
+2528 
-2537 DINGYGILPT
+2537 
-2547 DMGQSRDG
+2547 
-2555 VGALN
+2555 
-2560 FYLNFGKYTES
+2560 
-2571 HIASKERNQI
+2571 
-2581 YIGQGDLVFVY
+2581 
-2592 NVKVG
+2592 
-2597 GVKTSKTTRIK
+2597 
-2608 LSNFI
+2608 
-2613 KTDAEGN
+2613 
-2620 KYVNLPALFEGA
+2620 
-2632 TSATPEGRALI
+2632 
-2643 ELEKYLNS
+2643 
-2651 KRINVHKKLLESS
+2651 
-2664 SNVTY
+2664 

-2685 TLQYKQESVPY
+2685 TLQYEQKPVPY
-2696 SVWAAKNIVRTN
+2696 SVWAAKSIVRTN

-2719 RNLVHDTSHITAQN
+2719 RNLVHDASHITAQN

-2778 ELKALLNT
+2778 ELKALLNA

-2793 LSRGS
+2793 LSKGS
-2798 KAALKGVI
+2798 KAALKAVI
-2806 NLAKTLASIDSVN
+2806 NMAKTLASIDPTN

-2885 GVLKIN
+2885 GVLKIS

-2925 APLIPLPPPAPII
+2925 APLTPPSPPAPII
-2938 IADDPT
+2938 TAGNPAEVAFNRIKEMVADT
-2944 ETAFTK
+2944 EFMALVDK
-2950 AVEMATNT
+2950 ANPNGSR
-2958 AFMDQVKVS
+2958 F
-2967 NLPAYNFIN
+2967 LN
-2976 TYTGNK
+2976 TYAIDK
-2982 DEFLNEAHNKI
+2982 DKFQEDVDNGLLDD
-2993 VESINELYAAFETML
+2993 INELYAAFEQLQEEAAKTA
-3008 PDTNTTVFA
+3008 TTVA
-3017 DDDDGL
+3017 PAEDDDGL

-3045 AAIFGQ
+3045 SAIFGE

-3070 GAFTGDGKI
+3070 GAFTTDGKI
-3079 LLSDLAETSTEYHEA
+3079 LLSDFAETGTEYHEA

-3159 NGKLVPKNAVE
+3159 DGKLVPKNTIE

-3202 NAAPRYAYK
+3202 NVAPRYAYK

-3231 SSADINTINTAI
+3231 SSADINTVNTAI
-3243 TVALFQNELAKGNIH
+3243 TVDLFQNELAKGNIH
-3258 MLLNPPAN
+3258 ILLNPPAN

-3296 VYGNYKDVYGIPA
+3296 VYGNYKDVYNVA
-3309 TSGLSLGISHILSLI
+3309 AANGLSLGVSHILSLI

-3348 NNGNLEL
+3348 DNGNLEL
-3355 MIKELVKNTSMLQ
+3355 MIKELMKNTSMLQ
-3368 AGEQKTIANISEWTK
+3368 VGEQKTIANISEWTK

-3470 FQLESEKLAPSTEAQ
+3470 FQLESENLAPSTEAQ

-3536 EGYVNENSND
+3536 EGSVNENSND

-3805 DTVKAIYLNAM
+3805 DIVKAIYLNAM
-3816 EKMTANEVE
+3816 EKMTTEEVN

-4012 TEIAAHNVNLAAG
+4012 TEIAAHNVNLAAD

-4113 YNERTASK
+4113 YNERTASEI
-4121 VTFDAYAKLLPG
+4121 TFDAYAKLLPG
-4133 MISKYTSTEDTT
+4133 MISKYTSPITT

-4395 YLKSVDKWSARHQQA
+4395 YLKSVDKWSARHQQS

-4434 KEDTTYTPFEVF
+4434 KEDTTYIPFEVF

-4541 RGKEFIS
+4541 RGKEFTA

-4584 NKDDDGT
+4584 NKDDNGSIT
-4591 ISTLNDKLYESKNH
+4591 TLNDKLYESKNH

-4710 EELKINNNNPVEVTE
+4710 EELKINSSNPVEVTE

-4835 YQKAVLAKYSERA
+4835 YQKAVLAKYSKRA

-4940 EIKYEGGASSL
+4940 EVRYEGGASSL

-4989 SQNAEDGAVTANFT
+4989 TQNAEDGAVTANFT

-5056 KDKEVSTNPTPLAP
+5056 KEVTKPVRFVEITMPTGKVENMSTSSPEYKKLYNDKKLMVHDKTADEYFAP
-5070 VTLANS
+5070 
-5076 GAKGPETWK
+5076 
-5085 YNSETEEYIAPM
+5085 IM
-5097 LKEVEIIGKKPSS
+5097 KEVEITAKAPEGWRNRIDKQNKYIVDNKFESERITDVFNPDYNKPKYPYAIVDKKHNLISYYQPTGEKIKEEQVITGANNKDADYGMSMKDW
-5110 TNFKTE
+5110 FKANNTD
-5116 TEEELSEQGPSR
+5116 S
-5128 HTRNSW
+5128 H
-5134 KFDKEVEDKYKIDW
+5134 
-5148 YETLNYKKWGLYDYS
+5148 S
-5163 DYSSFNS
+5163 DYFKYLAESENKVTPAGHFTVSGLREHVMDNPDKVGDFWNSLFNTERRNKIIADRTRDYGKEGKIFTLKDEAGGSSKAIHHTANPI
-5170 AFRNAR
+5170 R
-5176 EAKEKEFVYKD
+5176 EAVLNSDSDFDERDLSNGCINVKD
-5187 KRYNTKLIS
+5187 K
-5196 KDQSDLYWESKKFLK
+5196 
-5211 DYYENNNFAG
+5211 
-5221 DGHDLDGYWK
+5221 
-5231 NYEEKRAV
+5231 
-5239 NRRLEEPYYFS
+5239 S
-5250 ITDQKPSDMESDGYV
+5250 IC
-5265 RPKDTKIFLTTTDDQ
+5265 F
-5280 LKKQGTKGLNTT
+5280 
-5292 YVHELSHKA
+5292 
-5301 DTENVNN
+5301 
-5308 RIPKIDA
+5308 
-5315 RKLIDSRYADDI
+5315 
-5327 TDSETLKYLSKP
+5327 ETLKKGSSVYVLP
-5339 TEIEA
+5339 EETPELITEKN
-5344 RKMATLFYLHKNN
+5344 KMVNNGNVIKKAKSQTAAALF
-5357 LPYTN
+5357 
-5362 IDKSSLDNMYAKLK
+5362 SAK
-5376 DLPYD
+5376 LPYD
-5381 IAQLLKLYDGQ
+5381 KRMLDILTTISGKETQFGTSKIAAIEDYLPEFASDGPYQINPKSFKDYLPADYKPTYDKQTIAVYNFIKHMDEVAGRPLTIDEIYDNYNTGENTKTKLTSKMKRTLAAIYERVQAVD
-5392 QEDLLKYLNN
+5392 
-5402 DFSYLNKKDKD
+5402 
-5413 AKK
+5413 

>member
-1 MYAMMGDKP
+1 MSNLDKMFAMLGQENPAQVTSSSLAPNKP
-10 MRPRTSL
+10 RLKGTIDPEELATYDYNGGNYYDA
-17 SESDETNVVYGT
+17 EDVTKSDE
-29 IPQKELDTYSYEGLN
+29 I
-44 YYNPEDPE
+44 
-52 ASQEA
+52 
-57 RADNQGY
+57 RANNQGY

-92 IATSPLVGIGTAM
+92 IPTSPLVGIGTAM

-194 GLNAAEAVG
+194 GLNAAEAAG

-218 FVKGSDAIFGEA
+218 FVKGSDAVFGEA

-368 RAAKGADNN
+368 RVAKGADNN

-430 GAIKEGVVE
+430 GAVKEGIVE

-452 DALKGEKTFQ
+452 DALKGEKSFQ

-497 SIIMGGI
+497 SILMGGI

-667 EPAMLTSMVSRWKT
+667 DPAMLTSMVSRWKT

-694 STHSPAMHINYDKND
+694 STHSPEMYINYDKND
-709 PKEVDMFNAFSNDM
+709 PKEAAMFKAFNDDM

-754 SAELQTKM
+754 AAELQTKM
-762 DALSFNGTN
+762 DALSFNEAV
-771 LTPEQIEIK
+771 LTPEQAAIK
-780 TEYEAAQKMFDD
+780 TEYDAAQKMFDD

-797 PLYSDILS
+797 PLFSDILS
-805 EKESIPKDAA
+805 ENEKVPADATPRIKA
-815 SRVKIKYDKIKNKQ
+815 KYDKIKNKQ
-829 KIANQGGFTDELT
+829 KIANQGGFSDEMT
-842 QDEID
+842 QEELD
-847 FMDTYDKDTGKSQ
+847 FMDVYDKDAGKAQ
-860 IDAANTFFATAKEV
+860 IDAANAYFATAREV
-874 KKIND
+874 KKVNNNP
-879 TLTHAYTK
+879 THAYTK

-892 KLTEM
+892 KLAEM
-897 QISAAKEAVAA
+897 QISAAKEAITA

-930 GPEFKTA
+930 GPEFKAA
-937 WDKYKADKL
+937 WDKYRADKL

-957 DAADMEAKTDGEL
+957 DVADMEAKTDGEL

-1015 AALQQEYNTLDK
+1015 AALQQEYNTLRDK

-1054 VMIPARDDRGKLIY
+1054 VMIPARDSRGKLIY

-1096 TQKNFPL
+1096 TQNKFPL
-1103 MFNEKGDKLDEQEV
+1103 MFNEKGNKLDEQEV
-1117 ANKREALLTANTTA
+1117 ANKRESLLTTNTIA

-1145 FTWTTKDKTV
+1145 FAWTTKDKTV

-1238 TLYVGR
+1238 ALYVGR

-1250 VLSMAPINKNIV
+1250 VLSMAPVNKNIV

-1295 TKNKTAAL
+1295 TKDKTTAL

-1342 VKKSGFKK
+1342 IKKSGLKK

-1360 SDIDKLN
+1360 SDIDKLST
-1367 ILKEEKAKRL
+1367 LKEEKAKRL
-1377 DEIPAIQQSLE
+1377 DEIPAIQQRLE
-1388 TEINNAIANIDAI
+1388 TEISNAIANIDTI
-1401 KKQIEEHQ
+1401 RKQIEEHQ

-1441 PSNINSLLTSEGKD
+1441 PSDINSLLTSEGKD
-1455 LLDAYYQQVKEDLTN
+1455 LLDVYYQQVKEDLTD

-1478 DRIVIDKE
+1478 DRIITDKE
-1486 NELKIYNDSK
+1486 NELKIYNDNK
-1496 QEFEKQLSNRK
+1496 QEFEKQLSNRNA
-1507 TFNEKLKAITTADV
+1507 FNEKLKAITTADV

-1546 SLNKTLATSIK
+1546 SLDKTLATSIK

-1616 SLANLDNY
+1616 SLADLDNY

-1644 LDIDESLTS
+1644 LDINESLTS

-1665 IDLTKDTKKEI
+1665 TDLTKDTKKEI

-1716 KELQALRNAATTS
+1716 KELQALRNAATAS

-1736 IKTANDE
+1736 IKTVNDE

-1775 QDPIK
+1775 QEPIK
-1780 TTLDDLTKQRK
+1780 TTLDDLTKQRTA
-1791 QLEKELLQSILSN
+1791 LEKELLQSILSN

-1822 FENQFNSDT
+1822 FEKQFNSDT
-1831 AGLLQTVRAVFSRSK
+1831 ASLLQTVRAVFSRSK

-1881 DFNVTANSENQM
+1881 DFNVTANSENQIP
-1893 SLITEAEYKAVVATF
+1893 LITEAEYKAVVATF

-1913 AGTKASTEGV
+1913 AGTKAATEGV

-1995 RQNRLFSTAS
+1995 RQNRMFSTAS

-2029 DAANPNE
+2029 NAANPNE

-2044 GEHYIVEKEDKD
+2044 GEHYVVEKEDKD

-2076 VSNTENDTYKKKLE
+2076 VSNTENDAYKKKLE

-2158 NPDLQSII
+2158 DPDLQSII
-2166 DDIDNQLKLALG
+2166 DDIDNQLKFMLSS
-2178 FGEQQTAN
+2178 GEQAAN
-2186 KLQGLISGDNVILIP
+2186 KLQGLINGDNVILIP
-2201 YEVVPGVNGG
+2201 YEVVPGVNGE
-2211 APIIKPVKGLSS
+2211 APTIKPVKGLSS

-2232 NKNNSGATIEP
+2232 NKSNSRAIIEP
-2243 KVVYSSRPLA
+2243 KVLYSSRPLA

-2275 KLGTQDFDAAKTEVE
+2275 KLGTQDFDTAKTEVE

-2304 LDDKEISALT
+2304 LDDKEISALI
-2314 KTYGITTGVNNKEIK
+2314 KKYGIAISVNNKEVK
-2329 ISYTLDGGKKEL
+2329 ISYTLDGDKKEL
-2341 VISNTQDEYKILH
+2341 VIPNTQDEYKILY
-2354 AIGRDALKLSVI
+2354 ALGRDALKLSVI
-2366 GGILKKVYT
+2366 GGILKKIYQ

-2399 VPVYAQKRIAT
+2399 VPVYAQKRIAS

-2416 LKSAELTPV
+2416 LKNAELTPV

-2440 LVVVTRKN
+2440 LIVVTRKN

-2528 KIKIGNEEV
+2528 KIKIGDEEV

-2571 HIASKERNQI
+2571 HLASKERNQI

-2632 TSATPEGRALI
+2632 TNATPEGRALI

-2685 TLQYKQESVPY
+2685 TLQYTPVPVPY

-2778 ELKALLNT
+2778 ELKTLLNT
-2786 DVFTKST
+2786 EAFTNST
-2793 LSRGS
+2793 LSKGS

-2806 NLAKTLASIDSVN
+2806 NLANTLASIDPTN
-2819 IATLNSIGIYFGT
+2819 IATLNSIGIYFNA
-2832 PAVTSTST
+2832 PATASTST
-2840 STTTSTSATATGN
+2840 SITTTTVPVITGN

-2863 ILQVEIANKTVLGK
+2863 ILQAEIKNKTVLGK
-2877 KSSAKALA
+2877 KASAKALA
-2885 GVLKIN
+2885 GVLKIS

-2898 LSPAQIKLLED
+2898 LSPEHIKLLEAH
-2909 NGIYEAGKAP
+2909 GIYEVGKAP
-2919 LTSSPT
+2919 LTSSPPT
-2925 APLIPLPPPAPII
+2925 SSLPPPPAPII
-2938 IADDPT
+2938 TAGNPVETAYNHIKEMIADSEFMKLVD
-2944 ETAFTK
+2944 TANPNGSRF
-2950 AVEMATNT
+2950 
-2958 AFMDQVKVS
+2958 
-2967 NLPAYNFIN
+2967 LN
-2976 TYTGNK
+2976 TYAADK
-2982 DEFLNEAHNKI
+2982 DKFQEDVDNGLLDD
-2993 VESINELYAAFETML
+2993 INELYAAFEQLQEEAAKTA
-3008 PDTNTTVFA
+3008 TTVTPA

-3045 AAIFGQ
+3045 SAIFGE

-3070 GAFTGDGKI
+3070 GAFTTDGKI

-3102 IPTSKRAELIAE
+3102 VPGSKRRELIAE
-3114 FETRADKEQVLAAI
+3114 FETRADKEQVLADI
-3128 RAAGYKGSREYLIE
+3128 RAAGYKGTREYLIE

-3159 NGKLVPKNAVE
+3159 NGKLVPKNAIE
-3170 RWFDKLIKFLRALIG
+3170 RWFDKLLKFLKALIG

-3202 NAAPRYAYK
+3202 NVAPKYTYK

-3231 SSADINTINTAI
+3231 SSADINAVNTAI
-3243 TVALFQNELAKGNIH
+3243 TVELFQNELAKGNIH
-3258 MLLNPPAN
+3258 ILLNPPAN

-3272 SYTKAL
+3272 SYTRAL

-3296 VYGNYKDVYGIPA
+3296 VYGNYKDVYGVPA
-3309 TSGLSLGISHILSLI
+3309 SSGLSLGISHILSLV

-3355 MIKELVKNTSMLQ
+3355 MLKELMKNTSMLQ
-3368 AGEQKTIANISEWTK
+3368 VGEQKTIANISEWTK

-3414 RSKLTDDPAVIGLN
+3414 RSKLIDDPAVIGLN

-3438 WPTLDRVFSET
+3438 WPTLDRVFSQT
-3449 MKDRISPRAI
+3449 MKERISPRAV

-3470 FQLESEKLAPSTEAQ
+3470 FQLESEKAAPSTETQ

-3526 EDENTDDDND
+3526 ENENNDDENDD
-3536 EGYVNENSND
+3536 EGANENSND
-3546 EGAEAEGIHTQEDE
+3546 EGVEAEGIHTQEDE

-3685 LITKDKVVTTSA
+3685 LINKDKVVTTSA

-3708 AWKNNMTNIDD
+3708 SWKNNMTNIDD

-3752 MPIVKTDELPDEGR
+3752 MPVVKTDELPDEGR

-3816 EKMTANEVE
+3816 EKMTTEEVD

-3856 LARKQAKYSRDV
+3856 LARKQARYSRDV

-3924 EDLLTRNATT
+3924 GDLLTRNAIT

-3944 SGTTRQPIHLAR
+3944 SGTTRQSIHLAR

-4012 TEIAAHNVNLAAG
+4012 TEIAAHNVNLAAD

-4042 KYDVASD
+4042 KYGDASD

-4077 TTYTGKNIKNMA
+4077 PTYTGKNIKNMA

-4107 IALHTM
+4107 IALHKM
-4113 YNERTASK
+4113 HNERAASEI
-4121 VTFDAYAKLLPG
+4121 TFDAYAKLLPG
-4133 MISKYTSTEDTT
+4133 MISKYTSPVTT

-4159 EDVKSYIGI
+4159 EDVKAYIGI

-4188 SKWNAKENSFNDMY
+4188 SKWNAKENNFNDIY

-4277 LNEIVAVNRAALST
+4277 LNEIVAVNKAALST
-4291 ANQNLKLDAVP
+4291 ANQNLKLDATP
-4302 YTSPTTKK
+4302 YTSSTTKK

-4395 YLKSVDKWSARHQQA
+4395 YLKSVDKWSARHQES

-4457 LTEDYAQIVAGGAS
+4457 RTEDYAQIVAGRAS

-4477 DPIAFVDS
+4477 DPTAFVDS

-4521 KITITGIRKTSYDV
+4521 KITVTGIRKTSYDV

-4541 RGKEFIS
+4541 RGKEFTS

-4657 NGGKDYM
+4657 SGEKDYM
-4664 KEDEWKAA
+4664 KENEWKAA
-4672 WDSLSEQEKLDSS
+4672 WDNLSEQEKLDSS

-4696 VQNDLLLKAVQMLE
+4696 VQNDLLLQAVQMLE
-4710 EELKINNNNPVEVTE
+4710 KELKINSNNPVEVTE
-4725 QIIKVL
+4725 QIVKVL

-4748 ESIIDHGWI
+4748 ESIIDHGWV

-4763 NTVEPILMSLVSNNL
+4763 NTIEPILMSLVSNNL

-4817 NQNGETTP
+4817 NKNGETTP

-4835 YQKAVLAKYSERA
+4835 YQKAVLAKYSKRA
-4848 KRPITLFEAVEML
+4848 KRPLTLFEAVEML
-4861 NEDMARDKAH
+4861 NEDMARDKAD

-4935 DKDFN
+4935 DEEFN
-4940 EIKYEGGASSL
+4940 EVRYEGGASSL
-4951 ANDSKIAFNEFDADS
+4951 ANDSKIAFDEFNADNI
-4966 VDIND
+4966 DIND

-4982 EKEDCTG
+4982 KKEDCSGT
-4989 SQNAEDGAVTANFT
+4989 QNAEDGAVTANFT

-5026 QINKEGRVTF
+5026 QINKEGKVTF

-5048 GLVVPGGD
+5048 GLVISG
-5056 KDKEVSTNPTPLAP
+5056 KEN
-5070 VTLANS
+5070 
-5076 GAKGPETWK
+5076 
-5085 YNSETEEYIAPM
+5085 
-5097 LKEVEIIGKKPSS
+5097 
-5110 TNFKTE
+5110 
-5116 TEEELSEQGPSR
+5116 
-5128 HTRNSW
+5128 
-5134 KFDKEVEDKYKIDW
+5134 
-5148 YETLNYKKWGLYDYS
+5148 
-5163 DYSSFNS
+5163 
-5170 AFRNAR
+5170 
-5176 EAKEKEFVYKD
+5176 
-5187 KRYNTKLIS
+5187 
-5196 KDQSDLYWESKKFLK
+5196 
-5211 DYYENNNFAG
+5211 
-5221 DGHDLDGYWK
+5221 
-5231 NYEEKRAV
+5231 
-5239 NRRLEEPYYFS
+5239 
-5250 ITDQKPSDMESDGYV
+5250 
-5265 RPKDTKIFLTTTDDQ
+5265 
-5280 LKKQGTKGLNTT
+5280 
-5292 YVHELSHKA
+5292 
-5301 DTENVNN
+5301 
-5308 RIPKIDA
+5308 
-5315 RKLIDSRYADDI
+5315 
-5327 TDSETLKYLSKP
+5327 
-5339 TEIEA
+5339 
-5344 RKMATLFYLHKNN
+5344 
-5357 LPYTN
+5357 
-5362 IDKSSLDNMYAKLK
+5362 
-5376 DLPYD
+5376 
-5381 IAQLLKLYDGQ
+5381 
-5392 QEDLLKYLNN
+5392 
-5402 DFSYLNKKDKD
+5402 
-5413 AKK
+5413 